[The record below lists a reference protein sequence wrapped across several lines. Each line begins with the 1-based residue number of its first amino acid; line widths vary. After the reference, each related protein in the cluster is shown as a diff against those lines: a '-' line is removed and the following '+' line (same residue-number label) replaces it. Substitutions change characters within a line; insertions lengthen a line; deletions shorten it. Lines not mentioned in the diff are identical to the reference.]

1 MDQTCEI
8 PRRNCLLPFSN
19 PVNIDAP
26 EDKDS
31 PFGNGQSDFSEPLN
45 GCTMQLPTASG
56 TSQNAYGQDSPS
68 CYIPLRRLQDL
79 ASMINV
85 EYLNGS
91 ADGSE
96 SFQDPEKSDSRA
108 QSPVVCT
115 SLSPGGPTALPMK
128 QESSCNNSPE
138 LQDDPDS
145 STSTLGN
152 MLELPGTSSSSTSQE
167 LPFCQPKKKPAPL
180 KYEVGDLIWA
190 KFKRRPWWPC
200 RICSDPLINTHS
212 KMKVSNR
219 RPYRQYYVEAF
230 GDPSEKAWV
239 AGKAIV
245 MFEGR
250 HQFEELPVLRRR
262 GKQKEKEYRHKVPQK
277 ILSKWEA
284 SVGLAEQYDDPKGSK
299 NRKCVRSSIKLDSE
313 EDMPFEDCPN
323 DPESEQDLLLNGCL
337 NSLAFDSEHS
347 ADEKEK
353 PCAKSRVRKTVDNPK
368 RTSVKKSHIQFE
380 AHKDERRGKIPENLG
395 LNFISGDVSD
405 KQASNELSRIAN
417 SLTGSSLT
425 GSSPTARSFL
435 FSSCGKNT
443 AKKDFETS
451 NCDSLLGLPEASLI
465 AKRSGE
471 KKKPQRGLVCSSKV
485 QLCYIGA
492 GDEEKRS
499 DSISICTTSDDGSSD
514 LDPLDHSS
522 ESDNSVLE
530 ITDTFD
536 RTESMLSM
544 QKNEKV
550 KYSRFPAT
558 NSRVKAKQKTL
569 ITNSHT
575 DHLMDCTKTTEPR
588 TETSPGNLSDPK
600 ASTLICKAPSDFRND
615 SLSPKFNTPSRISSE
630 NSLAKSGAGN
640 QILLH
645 SKSKQPKIRSIKCKH
660 KENPVVVEPPVSN
673 EDCSLKCCSS
683 DTKGSPLAS
692 ISKSGKV
699 DGLKLLSNMHEKTR
713 DSSDIETAVVKHV
726 LSELKELSYRSLS
739 EDVSDSGTPKP
750 PKPLL
755 YTSASGQNHMPI
767 EPDYKFSTLLMM
779 LKDMHDSKTKEQRL
793 MTSQNLVSYRS
804 PGLVDC
810 SASSPAGASKVL
822 VTGGST
828 HSADKNGSGT
838 QDSAHPSSTGGDSA
852 LPGELSTSL
861 PNLVFDNRDRCASG
875 KSRSNCVTRRNCGR
889 SKLLSKLEDGFS
901 THLGKN
907 TVNRK
912 ALKTERKRKPNRLP
926 EALEGALQGDRE
938 GAGSVSVSAKGEEE
952 DAGKKEHFQL
962 KGHLPNEENT
972 HLPDVHFD
980 NKVKEPDIDKL
991 SDNASSLE
999 NRKGPELDSEMHSE
1013 NDEHNGVRQVVPKKR
1028 WQHLNQRRTKPRKR
1042 TNRFREKEN
1051 SEGAFGVLLPGDHVQ
1066 KGDDP
1071 PEHKSTSTSILEDA
1085 PTNPNCTGCLDSVGP
1100 QLNVCD
1106 KTNANVEVEK
1116 ERGIPSLTPQSE
1128 HPEPVVPSEKKR
1140 LRKPS
1145 KWLLEYTE
1153 EYDQI
1158 FAPKKKQKKV
1168 QEQVLKRKSDA
1179 TAGDVSKK
1187 RKTITIENKVE
1198 IIKRSERGEPPSV
1211 IGKALG
1217 CSRSTIGN
1225 ILKDKVR
1232 IMEHVK
1238 GSAPMK
1244 AAIITK
1250 PRNGLIIEMEKLL
1263 LIWLNDQ
1270 SQRDK
1275 PISLTLV
1282 QEKAQSLFRDLKA
1295 ARAAKEGDCDEEFVA
1310 SRGWFNRFKMRA
1322 NLHNLKVQDEAASG
1336 DLRAASDFPE
1346 MLKKIIEEGGYL
1358 TNAPSGITQDGSE
1371 TRISSRS
1378 EEESL
1383 QCRSGAQNKQV
1394 DENSLIST
1402 KEEPPVLEREAPFLE
1417 GPVAQSELAGGH
1429 AELPQLTLSV
1439 PMAPGVSPRLALE
1452 TEELVIKPPGNY
1464 ESKRQR
1470 KPTKKLLES
1479 NDLDPGFMPKK
1490 GDMGL
1495 SKKCFETGHLENDI
1509 TESCAATHSKEFGEG
1524 TAKLFDKP
1532 RKRKRQRHVTAKM
1545 QCKKLRNDRAS
1556 KETAGSE
1563 GELMAH
1569 GMAASPKEA
1578 TEDGAEQDHGMP
1590 ASKRMQGERGGGA
1603 ALKENVCQNC
1613 EKLGE
1618 LLLCE
1623 AQCCGAFHLECLGL
1637 TEMPRG
1643 KFICNECHTGIH
1655 TCFVCKQS
1663 GEDVKRCLLPL
1674 CGKFYHEECVQKYPP
1689 TVMQN
1694 KGFRCSLHI
1703 CITCHAANPASVTA
1717 SKGRLMR
1724 CVRCPVAYHAN
1735 DFCLAAGSKILASN
1749 SIICPNHFTPRRG
1762 CRNHEHVNVSWCF
1775 VCSEGG
1781 SLLCC
1786 DSCPAAFHRE
1796 CLNIDIPE
1804 GNWYCNDCKAGKK
1817 PHYREIVW
1825 VKVGRYRWWPAE
1837 ICHPRAVPSNIDKM
1851 RHDVGEFPVLF
1862 FGSNDYLWTH
1872 QARVFPYMEGDVSS
1886 KDKMGKGVDGTY
1898 KKALQEAA
1906 ARFEELKAQRELRQ
1920 LQEDRKNDKKPPPYK
1935 HIKVN
1940 RPIGRVQ
1947 IFTADLSEIPR
1958 CNCKAADENPCGIDS
1973 ECINRMLL
1981 YECHPTVC
1989 PAGGRCQN
1997 QCFTK
2002 RQYPEVEIFRTL
2014 QRGWG
2019 LRTKIDIKKGEF
2031 VNEYVGELIDEE
2043 ECRARIRYAQEHDIT
2058 NFYMLTLDKDRI
2070 IDAGPKG
2077 NYARFMNHCCQPN
2090 CETQKWSVNG
2100 DTRVGLFALSDI
2112 KAGTELTFNYN
2123 LECLG
2128 NGKTVCKCGAPNCSG
2143 FLGVRPKNQPIAT
2156 EEKSKKFKKKQQG
2169 KRRTQGEVTKER
2181 EDECF
2186 SCGDAG
2192 QLVSCKKPGCPKVYH
2207 ADCLNL
2213 TKRPAG
2219 KWECPWHQCDIC
2231 GKEAASFCE
2240 MCPSSFCKQHRE
2252 GMLFISKLDGRLSC
2266 TEHDPCGPNP
2276 LEPGEIREYVPPPV
2290 PLPPG
2295 ATSHPAEQSSG
2306 MAAQGPKTSEKP
2318 PADNNQ
2324 TLSLSK
2330 KALAGSGQRTPQPER
2345 PLERTDSRPQPLDR
2359 IKDLAGPGT
2368 KSQSSGSSQKSV
2380 DRSLAVGGAR
2390 PHLSGKPSPV
2400 TSPSSSPSV
2409 KSQPLGRP
2417 LGAPRL
2423 DKSIGAAGPR
2433 PQPLEKAP
2441 VPTGLRLPPSDRLLI
2456 TSGPKPQTSDRPP
2469 DKPHASLSQRLPPPE
2484 KVLSAVVQT
2493 LVAKEKALRPVD
2505 QNTQSKNRA
2514 ALVMDLIDLAPRQKE
2529 RAPSPHEGTPQ
2540 ADEKIPVLESTA
2552 WPASKGLGQMPR
2564 AVERISMSDPV
2575 LPPPG
2580 KAAAPSKHPWQ
2591 AVKSLTQAR
2600 LLPQPPAKAFLY
2612 EPTTQASGRAPT
2624 ESEQTPGL
2632 ASQASGLLKQMAGGH
2647 QLPGLAAK
2655 GTALSGQSFR
2665 PLGNAPASLPSE
2677 EKKLATTEQSPWLLG
2692 KTPLGPGLWPIV
2704 AGQALTPSRWSSGS
2718 TQTLAQTCWSIGRGQ
2733 DPKPEQNT
2741 VPALNQAPSNHKC
2754 AESEQK

>member
-1 MDQTCEI
+1 MDQTCEVS
-8 PRRNCLLPFSN
+8 RRNCLLPFSN
-19 PVNIDAP
+19 PVNLDAP

-31 PFGNGQSDFSEPLN
+31 PFGNGQSNFSEPLN

-115 SLSPGGPTALPMK
+115 SLSPGGPTALAMK
-128 QESSCNNSPE
+128 QEPSCNNSPE
-138 LQDDPDS
+138 LQVKVTKTIKNGFLHFENFTCVDDADVDS
-145 STSTLGN
+145 EMDPEQPVTEDESIEEIFEETQTNATCNYEPKSENGVDVAMGNEQDSTPES
-152 MLELPGTSSSSTSQE
+152 
-167 LPFCQPKKKPAPL
+167 
-180 KYEVGDLIWA
+180 
-190 KFKRRPWWPC
+190 R
-200 RICSDPLINTHS
+200 H
-212 KMKVSNR
+212 VSNR

-230 GDPSEKAWV
+230 GDPSERAWV

-262 GKQKEKEYRHKVPQK
+262 GKQKEKGYRHKVPQK

-284 SVGLAEQYDDPKGSK
+284 SVGLAEQYDVPKGSK
-299 NRKCVRSSIKLDSE
+299 NRRCVTSSIKLDSE
-313 EDMPFEDCPN
+313 EDMPFEDCTN
-323 DPESEQDLLLNGCL
+323 DPESEHDLLLNGCL
-337 NSLAFDSEHS
+337 KSLAFDSEHS

-353 PCAKSRVRKTVDNPK
+353 PCAKSRARKSSDNPK
-368 RTSVKKSHIQFE
+368 RTSMKKGHMQFE
-380 AHKDERRGKIPENLG
+380 AHKEERRGKIPENLG

-417 SLTGSSLT
+417 SLTGSN
-425 GSSPTARSFL
+425 TAPGSFL
-435 FSSCGKNT
+435 FSSCAKNT
-443 AKKDFETS
+443 AKKEFETS
-451 NCDSLLGLPEASLI
+451 NCDSLLGLSEGALI
-465 AKRSGE
+465 SKRSGE
-471 KKKPQRGLVCSSKV
+471 KKKLQRGLVCSSKV
-485 QLCYIGA
+485 QLCYIGT

-514 LDPLDHSS
+514 LDPIDHSS

-530 ITDTFD
+530 ITDAFD
-536 RTESMLSM
+536 RTENMLSV
-544 QKNEKV
+544 QKNEK
-550 KYSRFPAT
+550 
-558 NSRVKAKQKTL
+558 
-569 ITNSHT
+569 
-575 DHLMDCTKTTEPR
+575 
-588 TETSPGNLSDPK
+588 
-600 ASTLICKAPSDFRND
+600 
-615 SLSPKFNTPSRISSE
+615 
-630 NSLAKSGAGN
+630 
-640 QILLH
+640 
-645 SKSKQPKIRSIKCKH
+645 
-660 KENPVVVEPPVSN
+660 
-673 EDCSLKCCSS
+673 
-683 DTKGSPLAS
+683 
-692 ISKSGKV
+692 
-699 DGLKLLSNMHEKTR
+699 
-713 DSSDIETAVVKHV
+713 
-726 LSELKELSYRSLS
+726 
-739 EDVSDSGTPKP
+739 
-750 PKPLL
+750 
-755 YTSASGQNHMPI
+755 
-767 EPDYKFSTLLMM
+767 
-779 LKDMHDSKTKEQRL
+779 
-793 MTSQNLVSYRS
+793 
-804 PGLVDC
+804 
-810 SASSPAGASKVL
+810 
-822 VTGGST
+822 
-828 HSADKNGSGT
+828 
-838 QDSAHPSSTGGDSA
+838 
-852 LPGELSTSL
+852 
-861 PNLVFDNRDRCASG
+861 
-875 KSRSNCVTRRNCGR
+875 
-889 SKLLSKLEDGFS
+889 
-901 THLGKN
+901 LGKN
-907 TVNRK
+907 TLNRK
-912 ALKTERKRKPNRLP
+912 ALKTERKRKLNRLP
-926 EALEGALQGDRE
+926 AVTLEAALQGDRAS
-938 GAGSVSVSAKGEEE
+938 GGSEHGSSRGGLEDPGKEE
-952 DAGKKEHFQL
+952 ALQL
-962 KGHLPNEENT
+962 MGHLTSEDSA
-972 HLPDVHFD
+972 HFSSIHFD
-980 NKVKEPDIDKL
+980 NKVNQSDSDKIPEKVP
-991 SDNASSLE
+991 SFE
-999 NRKGPELDSEMHSE
+999 NRKGPEVDTEMNSE
-1013 NDEHNGVRQVVPKKR
+1013 NDEPSGVNQAVPKKR
-1028 WQHLNQRRTKPRKR
+1028 WQRLNQRRTKPRKR

-1051 SEGAFGVLLPGDHVQ
+1051 SEGAFGVLLPADPIK
-1066 KGDDP
+1066 KGDEF
-1071 PEHKSTSTSILEDA
+1071 PEHRPPTSTNILEDTLA
-1085 PTNPNCTGCLDSVGP
+1085 DPNHSSRLDSVGP
-1100 QLNVCD
+1100 RLNVCD
-1106 KTNANVEVEK
+1106 KSSASIEEMEK
-1116 ERGIPSLTPQSE
+1116 EPGIPSLTPQPE
-1128 HPEPVVPSEKKR
+1128 LPEPAVRSEKKR

-1168 QEQVLKRKSDA
+1168 QEQVH
-1179 TAGDVSKK
+1179 
-1187 RKTITIENKVE
+1187 KV
-1198 IIKRSERGEPPSV
+1198 
-1211 IGKALG
+1211 
-1217 CSRSTIGN
+1217 
-1225 ILKDKVR
+1225 
-1232 IMEHVK
+1232 
-1238 GSAPMK
+1238 
-1244 AAIITK
+1244 
-1250 PRNGLIIEMEKLL
+1250 
-1263 LIWLNDQ
+1263 
-1270 SQRDK
+1270 
-1275 PISLTLV
+1275 
-1282 QEKAQSLFRDLKA
+1282 
-1295 ARAAKEGDCDEEFVA
+1295 
-1310 SRGWFNRFKMRA
+1310 
-1322 NLHNLKVQDEAASG
+1322 
-1336 DLRAASDFPE
+1336 
-1346 MLKKIIEEGGYL
+1346 
-1358 TNAPSGITQDGSE
+1358 
-1371 TRISSRS
+1371 SSRC

-1383 QCRSGAQNKQV
+1383 LARCRSSAQNKQV

-1417 GPVAQSELAGGH
+1417 GPLAQSELGGGH

-1439 PMAPGVSPRLALE
+1439 PVAPEVSPRPALE
-1452 TEELVIKPPGNY
+1452 SEELLVKTPGNY

-1490 GDMGL
+1490 GDLGL
-1495 SKKCFETGHLENDI
+1495 SKKCYEAGHLENDI
-1509 TESCAATHSKEFGEG
+1509 NESRTTKI
-1524 TAKLFDKP
+1524 FDKP
-1532 RKRKRQRHVTAKM
+1532 RKRKRQRHATAKVH
-1545 QCKKLRNDRAS
+1545 CKKMKNDDSS
-1556 KETAGSE
+1556 KETPTSE
-1563 GELMAH
+1563 GELMTH
-1569 GMAASPKEA
+1569 RTAASPKE
-1578 TEDGAEQDHGMP
+1578 TVEEGVENDHGMP
-1590 ASKRMQGERGGGA
+1590 ASKKLQGERGGGA

-1643 KFICNECHTGIH
+1643 KFICNECRTGIH

-1703 CITCHAANPASVTA
+1703 CITCHAANPASVSA

-1906 ARFEELKAQRELRQ
+1906 ARFEELKAQKELRQ

-1958 CNCKAADENPCGIDS
+1958 CNCKATDDNPCGIDS

-2019 LRTKIDIKKGEF
+2019 LRTKTDIKKGEF

-2143 FLGVRPKNQPIAT
+2143 FLG
-2156 EEKSKKFKKKQQG
+2156 G
-2169 KRRTQGEVTKER
+2169 KRRTQGEITKER

-2295 ATSHPAEQSSG
+2295 PGTHLAEHSSG
-2306 MAAQGPKTSEKP
+2306 VAAQGPKLLDKL
-2318 PADNNQ
+2318 PADTNQ

-2330 KALAGSGQRTPQPER
+2330 KALAGTCQRPLLPER
-2345 PLERTDSRPQPLDR
+2345 PSDRTDSRPQPVDR
-2359 IKDLAGPGT
+2359 VRDLAGSGT
-2368 KSQSSGSSQKSV
+2368 KPQSLVSSQKPL
-2380 DRSLAVGGAR
+2380 DRPPAVAGPR
-2390 PHLSGKPSPV
+2390 PQLSDKPSSV
-2400 TSPSSSPSV
+2400 TGVSSSPSV
-2409 KSQPLGRP
+2409 RSQPLERP
-2417 LGAPRL
+2417 LGTADPRL
-2423 DKSIGAAGPR
+2423 DKSIGAASPR
-2433 PQPLEKAP
+2433 PQSLEKTP
-2441 VPTGLRLPPSDRLLI
+2441 VPTGLRLPPPDRLLV

-2469 DKPHASLSQRLPPPE
+2469 DKSHASLSQRLPPPD

-2514 ALVMDLIDLAPRQKE
+2514 ALVMDLIDLTPHQKE
-2529 RAPSPHEGTPQ
+2529 RAASPHEVTPQ
-2540 ADEKIPVLESTA
+2540 VDEKMPVLESSSWT
-2552 WPASKGLGQMPR
+2552 ASKGLGQMPR
-2564 AVERISMSDPV
+2564 AVERGSVSDPV
-2575 LPPPG
+2575 LPPLG
-2580 KAAAPSKHPWQ
+2580 KAAVPSEHSWQ

-2600 LLPQPPAKAFLY
+2600 LLSQPPAKAFLY
-2612 EPTTQASGRAPT
+2612 EPTTQASGRAPAGL
-2624 ESEQTPGL
+2624 EQTPGL
-2632 ASQASGLLKQMAGGH
+2632 PSQAPGLVKQVKQMAGGQ

-2655 GTALSGQSFR
+2655 SGQSFR
-2665 PLGNAPASLPSE
+2665 PLGKAPSSLCTE
-2677 EKKLATTEQSPWLLG
+2677 EKKLATAEQSPWALG
-2692 KTPLGPGLWPIV
+2692 KAAPGPGLWPMV
-2704 AGQALTPSRWSSGS
+2704 AGQTIPPSCWSSGS
-2718 TQTLAQTCWSIGRGQ
+2718 TQTLAQTCWSLGRGQ

-2741 VPALNQAPSNHKC
+2741 LPALNQAPSSHKC

>member
-1 MDQTCEI
+1 M
-8 PRRNCLLPFSN
+8 
-19 PVNIDAP
+19 
-26 EDKDS
+26 
-31 PFGNGQSDFSEPLN
+31 PLK
-45 GCTMQLPTASG
+45 T
-56 TSQNAYGQDSPS
+56 
-68 CYIPLRRLQDL
+68 R
-79 ASMINV
+79 
-85 EYLNGS
+85 
-91 ADGSE
+91 
-96 SFQDPEKSDSRA
+96 
-108 QSPVVCT
+108 
-115 SLSPGGPTALPMK
+115 TAL
-128 QESSCNNSPE
+128 S
-138 LQDDPDS
+138 DDPDS

-167 LPFCQPKKKPAPL
+167 LPFCQPKKKATPL

-230 GDPSEKAWV
+230 GDPSERAWV

-262 GKQKEKEYRHKVPQK
+262 GKQKEKGYRHKVPQK

-284 SVGLAEQYDDPKGSK
+284 SVGLAEQYDIPKGSK
-299 NRKCVRSSIKLDSE
+299 NRKCVTSSIKLDSE
-313 EDMPFEDCPN
+313 EDMPFEDCTN
-323 DPESEQDLLLNGCL
+323 DPESEHDLLLNGCL
-337 NSLAFDSEHS
+337 KSLAFDSEHS

-353 PCAKSRVRKTVDNPK
+353 PCAKSRARKSSDNPK
-368 RTSVKKSHIQFE
+368 RTSVKKGHMQFE
-380 AHKDERRGKIPENLG
+380 THKEERRGKIPENLG

-417 SLTGSSLT
+417 SLTGPS
-425 GSSPTARSFL
+425 TAPGSFL
-435 FSSCGKNT
+435 FSSCAKNT
-443 AKKDFETS
+443 AKKEFETS
-451 NCDSLLGLPEASLI
+451 NCDSLLGLSEGALI
-465 AKRSGE
+465 SKRSGE
-471 KKKPQRGLVCSSKV
+471 KKKFQRGLMCSSKV

-514 LDPLDHSS
+514 LDPVDHSS

-530 ITDTFD
+530 ITDAFD
-536 RTESMLSM
+536 RSENLLPV

-550 KYSRFPAT
+550 KYSRYPAT
-558 NSRVKAKQKTL
+558 NTKVKAKQKSL

-575 DHLMDCTKTTEPR
+575 DHLINCTKTTEPG
-588 TETSPGNLSDPK
+588 TETSQINLSDLK
-600 ASTLICKAPSDFRND
+600 VSTLVRKPQPDFRND
-615 SLSPKFNTPSRISSE
+615 GFSSKFNTSSSISSE
-630 NSLAKSGAGN
+630 NSIIKGGAKN
-640 QILLH
+640 QALLH

-660 KENPVVVEPPVSN
+660 KENPVVAEPPVAN

-683 DTKGSPLAS
+683 DNKGSPLAS

-739 EDVSDSGTPKP
+739 EDVSDSGTSKP
-750 PKPLL
+750 SKPLL
-755 YTSASGQNHMPI
+755 FSSASGQNHIPI

-779 LKDMHDSKTKEQRL
+779 LKDMHDSKTKEQRI
-793 MTSQNLVSYRS
+793 MTAQNLVSYRS
-804 PGLVDC
+804 PGLGDC
-810 SASSPAGASKVL
+810 STSSPVSAPKVL
-822 VTGGST
+822 VSGGSN
-828 HSADKNGSGT
+828 HSSEKSGDGT
-838 QDSAHPSSTGGDSA
+838 QDPVHPGPGGGDSA
-852 LPGELSTSL
+852 LSGELSTSL
-861 PNLVFDNRDRCASG
+861 PGLGSDKRDLPASG
-875 KSRSNCVTRRNCGR
+875 KNRSNCVTRRNCGR
-889 SKLLSKLEDGFS
+889 SKPSKFRDGFS
-901 THLGKN
+901 AQMGKN

-912 ALKTERKRKPNRLP
+912 ALKTERRRKLNELP
-926 EALEGALQGDRE
+926 AVTLEAALQGDRE
-938 GAGSVSVSAKGEEE
+938 SRGSENSSSRGEAEDPGKEPTLQLMGHLTSEDGAHFSSVS
-952 DAGKKEHFQL
+952 
-962 KGHLPNEENT
+962 
-972 HLPDVHFD
+972 FD
-980 NKVKEPDIDKL
+980 NKVNQ
-991 SDNASSLE
+991 SDPEKIPEKGPSFE
-999 NRKGPELDSEMHSE
+999 IRKVPELDSEMNSE
-1013 NDEHNGVRQVVPKKR
+1013 NDEPSSINEAVPKKR
-1028 WQHLNQRRTKPRKR
+1028 WQRLNQRRTKPRKR
-1042 TNRFREKEN
+1042 TNRFKEKEN
-1051 SEGAFGVLLPGDHVQ
+1051 SEGAFGVLLSA
-1066 KGDDP
+1066 DP
-1071 PEHKSTSTSILEDA
+1071 VKKEDEFPEQRPPASTNKLEDA
-1085 PTNPNCTGCLDSVGP
+1085 LTDPNHANHLDSAGP
-1100 QLNVCD
+1100 RLNVCD
-1106 KTNANVEVEK
+1106 KSNASNEEMEK
-1116 ERGIPSLTPQSE
+1116 EPGIPSLTPQPE
-1128 HPEPVVPSEKKR
+1128 LPEPAVRSEKKR

-1158 FAPKKKQKKV
+1158 FAPKKKQKKT
-1168 QEQVLKRKSDA
+1168 QEQVH
-1179 TAGDVSKK
+1179 
-1187 RKTITIENKVE
+1187 KV
-1198 IIKRSERGEPPSV
+1198 
-1211 IGKALG
+1211 
-1217 CSRSTIGN
+1217 
-1225 ILKDKVR
+1225 
-1232 IMEHVK
+1232 
-1238 GSAPMK
+1238 
-1244 AAIITK
+1244 
-1250 PRNGLIIEMEKLL
+1250 
-1263 LIWLNDQ
+1263 
-1270 SQRDK
+1270 
-1275 PISLTLV
+1275 
-1282 QEKAQSLFRDLKA
+1282 
-1295 ARAAKEGDCDEEFVA
+1295 
-1310 SRGWFNRFKMRA
+1310 
-1322 NLHNLKVQDEAASG
+1322 
-1336 DLRAASDFPE
+1336 
-1346 MLKKIIEEGGYL
+1346 
-1358 TNAPSGITQDGSE
+1358 
-1371 TRISSRS
+1371 SSRC

-1383 QCRSGAQNKQV
+1383 LARCRSSAQNKQV

-1417 GPVAQSELAGGH
+1417 GPLAQSELGGGH

-1439 PMAPGVSPRLALE
+1439 PVAPEVSPRPALE
-1452 TEELVIKPPGNY
+1452 SEELLVKPPGNY

-1490 GDMGL
+1490 GDLGL
-1495 SKKCFETGHLENDI
+1495 TKKCYEAGHLENDI
-1509 TESCAATHSKEFGEG
+1509 NESCAAPRSKEFGGG
-1524 TAKLFDKP
+1524 TTKLFDKP
-1532 RKRKRQRHVTAKM
+1532 RKRKRQRHATAKLH
-1545 QCKKLRNDRAS
+1545 CKKVKNDISS
-1556 KETAGSE
+1556 KETPNSE
-1563 GELMAH
+1563 GELMTH
-1569 GMAASPKEA
+1569 RTAASPKE
-1578 TEDGAEQDHGMP
+1578 TVEEGVENDHGMP
-1590 ASKRMQGERGGGA
+1590 ASKKLQGERGGGA

-1643 KFICNECHTGIH
+1643 KFICNECRTGIH

-1703 CITCHAANPASVTA
+1703 CTTCHAANPASVSA

-1906 ARFEELKAQRELRQ
+1906 ARFEELKAQKELRQ

-1958 CNCKAADENPCGIDS
+1958 CNCKATDENPCGIDS

-2019 LRTKIDIKKGEF
+2019 LRTKTDIKKGEF

-2295 ATSHPAEQSSG
+2295 PSTHLAEQSSG
-2306 MAAQGPKTSEKP
+2306 VAAQGPKMSDKP
-2318 PADNNQ
+2318 SADTNPS
-2324 TLSLSK
+2324 LSLSK
-2330 KALAGSGQRTPQPER
+2330 KALAGTCQRPPLPER
-2345 PLERTDSRPQPLDR
+2345 PPDRTDSRPQPVDR
-2359 IKDLAGPGT
+2359 VRDLAGSGT
-2368 KSQSSGSSQKSV
+2368 KPQSLVSSQKPL
-2380 DRSLAVGGAR
+2380 DRPPAVAGPR
-2390 PHLSGKPSPV
+2390 PQLSDKPSPV
-2400 TSPSSSPSV
+2400 TGPSSSPSV
-2409 KSQPLGRP
+2409 RSQPLERP
-2417 LGAPRL
+2417 LGTADPRL
-2423 DKSIGAAGPR
+2423 DKSIGAASPR
-2433 PQPLEKAP
+2433 PQSLEKTP
-2441 VPTGLRLPPSDRLLI
+2441 VPTGLRLPPPEKLLV

-2469 DKPHASLSQRLPPPE
+2469 DKSHVSLSQRLPPPD

-2514 ALVMDLIDLAPRQKE
+2514 ALVMDLIDLTPRQKD
-2529 RAPSPHEGTPQ
+2529 RAGSPHELTPQ
-2540 ADEKIPVLESTA
+2540 ADEKMPVLESSS
-2552 WPASKGLGQMPR
+2552 WPASKGLGQIPR
-2564 AVERISMSDPV
+2564 AVERGSVSDAV
-2575 LPPPG
+2575 LQPLG
-2580 KAAAPSKHPWQ
+2580 KAAATSEHSWQ

-2600 LLPQPPAKAFLY
+2600 LLSQPPAKAFLY
-2612 EPTTQASGRAPT
+2612 EPATQASGRAPAGA
-2624 ESEQTPGL
+2624 EQTPGPP
-2632 ASQASGLLKQMAGGH
+2632 SQAPGLVKQVKQMAGGQ

-2655 GTALSGQSFR
+2655 SGQSFR
-2665 PLGNAPASLPSE
+2665 PLGKSSLSTE
-2677 EKKLATTEQSPWLLG
+2677 EKKLAPTEQSPWALG
-2692 KTPLGPGLWPIV
+2692 KASPGPGLWPMV
-2704 AGQALTPSRWSSGS
+2704 AGQTLAQSCWSSGS
-2718 TQTLAQTCWSIGRGQ
+2718 TQTLAQTCWSLGRGK
-2733 DPKPEQNT
+2733 DPKPEQST
-2741 VPALNQAPSNHKC
+2741 LPALNQAPSSHKC

>member
-1 MDQTCEI
+1 MDQTCEL

-19 PVNIDAP
+19 PVNLDAP

-31 PFGNGQSDFSEPLN
+31 PFGNGQSNFSEPLN
-45 GCTMQLPTASG
+45 GCTMQLSTASG

-115 SLSPGGPTALPMK
+115 SLSPGGPTALAMK
-128 QESSCNNSPE
+128 QEPSCNNSPE

-167 LPFCQPKKKPAPL
+167 LPFCQPKKKSTPL

-230 GDPSEKAWV
+230 GDPSERAWV

-262 GKQKEKEYRHKVPQK
+262 GKQKEKGYRHKVPQK

-284 SVGLAEQYDDPKGSK
+284 SVGLAEQYDVPKGSK
-299 NRKCVRSSIKLDSE
+299 NRRCVSSSIKLDSE
-313 EDMPFEDCPN
+313 EDMPFEDCTN
-323 DPESEQDLLLNGCL
+323 DPESEHDLLLNGCL
-337 NSLAFDSEHS
+337 KSLAFDSEHS

-353 PCAKSRVRKTVDNPK
+353 PCAKSRARKSSDNPK
-368 RTSVKKSHIQFE
+368 RTSMKKGHMQFE
-380 AHKDERRGKIPENLG
+380 AHKEERRGKIPENLG
-395 LNFISGDVSD
+395 LSFISGDVSD

-417 SLTGSSLT
+417 SLTGSN
-425 GSSPTARSFL
+425 TAPGSFL

-443 AKKDFETS
+443 AKKEFETS
-451 NCDSLLGLPEASLI
+451 NCDSLLGLSEGALI
-465 AKRSGE
+465 SKHSEE
-471 KKKPQRGLVCSSKV
+471 KKKLQRGLMCSSKV

-514 LDPLDHSS
+514 LDPIDNSS

-530 ITDTFD
+530 ITDAFD
-536 RTESMLSM
+536 RTENMLSV

-550 KYSRFPAT
+550 KYTRYPAT
-558 NSRVKAKQKTL
+558 NTKVKAKQKSL

-575 DHLMDCTKTTEPR
+575 DHLMDCAKTVEPG
-588 TETSPGNLSDPK
+588 TETSQVNLSDLKVSAVVRKPQ
-600 ASTLICKAPSDFRND
+600 SDFRND
-615 SLSPKFNTPSRISSE
+615 SFSPKFNTPSSISSE
-630 NSLAKSGAGN
+630 NSLIKSGATN
-640 QILLH
+640 QALLH
-645 SKSKQPKIRSIKCKH
+645 AKSKQPKIRSIKCKH
-660 KENPVVVEPPVSN
+660 KENPVVVEPPVTN

-713 DSSDIETAVVKHV
+713 DSNDIETAVVKHV

-739 EDVSDSGTPKP
+739 EDVSDSGTSKP
-750 PKPLL
+750 SKPLL
-755 YTSASGQNHMPI
+755 FSSASGQNHIPI

-793 MTSQNLVSYRS
+793 MTAQNLVSYRS
-804 PGLVDC
+804 PGLGDC
-810 SASSPAGASKVL
+810 SSSSPVSASKVL
-822 VTGGST
+822 VSGSST
-828 HSADKNGSGT
+828 HSSEKNGDGT
-838 QDSAHPSSTGGDSA
+838 QKSVRPSPSGGDSA
-852 LPGELSTSL
+852 LSGELSV
-861 PNLVFDNRDRCASG
+861 PVPGLVSDRRDVPASS
-875 KSRSNCVTRRNCGR
+875 KSHSDCVTRRNCGR
-889 SKLLSKLEDGFS
+889 SKPSSKLRDSFAAQMGR
-901 THLGKN
+901 N
-907 TVNRK
+907 TLNRK
-912 ALKTERKRKPNRLP
+912 ALKTERKRKLSRLP
-926 EALEGALQGDRE
+926 AVTLEAALQGDRVSGDSE
-938 GAGSVSVSAKGEEE
+938 NGSSRGGLEDSGKEEPL
-952 DAGKKEHFQL
+952 QL
-962 KGHLPNEENT
+962 MGHLTSEDSA
-972 HLPDVHFD
+972 HFSSVHFD
-980 NKVKEPDIDKL
+980 NKVNHPDPDKIPEKGP
-991 SDNASSLE
+991 SFE
-999 NRKGPELDSEMHSE
+999 NRKGPELDNEMNSE
-1013 NDEHNGVRQVVPKKR
+1013 NDEPSGVNQAVPKKR
-1028 WQHLNQRRTKPRKR
+1028 WQRLNQRRTKPRKR

-1051 SEGAFGVLLPGDHVQ
+1051 SEGAFGVLLPSDPVK
-1066 KGDDP
+1066 KGDEF
-1071 PEHKSTSTSILEDA
+1071 PEHRPPTSTNVIEDTLA
-1085 PTNPNCTGCLDSVGP
+1085 DPNHTSCLDSIGP
-1100 QLNVCD
+1100 RLNVCD
-1106 KTNANVEVEK
+1106 KSSASVEEMEK
-1116 ERGIPSLTPQSE
+1116 EPGIPSLTPQPE
-1128 HPEPVVPSEKKR
+1128 LPEPAVRSEKKR

-1168 QEQVLKRKSDA
+1168 QEQVH
-1179 TAGDVSKK
+1179 
-1187 RKTITIENKVE
+1187 KV
-1198 IIKRSERGEPPSV
+1198 
-1211 IGKALG
+1211 
-1217 CSRSTIGN
+1217 
-1225 ILKDKVR
+1225 
-1232 IMEHVK
+1232 
-1238 GSAPMK
+1238 
-1244 AAIITK
+1244 
-1250 PRNGLIIEMEKLL
+1250 
-1263 LIWLNDQ
+1263 
-1270 SQRDK
+1270 
-1275 PISLTLV
+1275 
-1282 QEKAQSLFRDLKA
+1282 
-1295 ARAAKEGDCDEEFVA
+1295 
-1310 SRGWFNRFKMRA
+1310 
-1322 NLHNLKVQDEAASG
+1322 
-1336 DLRAASDFPE
+1336 
-1346 MLKKIIEEGGYL
+1346 
-1358 TNAPSGITQDGSE
+1358 
-1371 TRISSRS
+1371 SSRC

-1383 QCRSGAQNKQV
+1383 LARCRSSAQNKQV

-1417 GPVAQSELAGGH
+1417 GPLAQSELGGGH

-1439 PMAPGVSPRLALE
+1439 PVAPEVSPRPILE
-1452 TEELVIKPPGNY
+1452 SEELLVKTPGNY

-1490 GDMGL
+1490 GDLGL
-1495 SKKCFETGHLENDI
+1495 SKKCYEAGHLENDS
-1509 TESCAATHSKEFGEG
+1509 ESRAASREYGG
-1524 TAKLFDKP
+1524 GAAKIFDKP
-1532 RKRKRQRHVTAKM
+1532 RKRKRQRHATAKVH
-1545 QCKKLRNDRAS
+1545 CKKMKNDDSS
-1556 KETAGSE
+1556 KETPGSE
-1563 GELMAH
+1563 GELMTH
-1569 GMAASPKEA
+1569 RTAASPKE
-1578 TEDGAEQDHGMP
+1578 TVEESVENDHGMP
-1590 ASKRMQGERGGGA
+1590 ASKKLQGERGGGA

-1643 KFICNECHTGIH
+1643 KFICNECRTGIH

-1703 CITCHAANPASVTA
+1703 CITCHAANPASVSA

-1906 ARFEELKAQRELRQ
+1906 ARFEELKAQKELRQ

-1958 CNCKAADENPCGIDS
+1958 CNCKATDDNPCGIDS

-2019 LRTKIDIKKGEF
+2019 LRTKTDIKKGEF

-2169 KRRTQGEVTKER
+2169 KRRTQGEITKER

-2295 ATSHPAEQSSG
+2295 PGTHLAEHSSG
-2306 MAAQGPKTSEKP
+2306 VAAQGPKMLDKL
-2318 PADNNQ
+2318 PADTNQ

-2330 KALAGSGQRTPQPER
+2330 KALAGTCQRPLLPER
-2345 PLERTDSRPQPLDR
+2345 PPDRTDSRPQPVDR
-2359 IKDLAGPGT
+2359 VRDLAGSGT
-2368 KSQSSGSSQKSV
+2368 KPQSLVSSQKPL
-2380 DRSLAVGGAR
+2380 DRPPAVAGPR
-2390 PHLSGKPSPV
+2390 PLLSDKPSPV
-2400 TSPSSSPSV
+2400 TGISSSPSV
-2409 KSQPLGRP
+2409 RSQSLERP
-2417 LGAPRL
+2417 LGTADPRL
-2423 DKSIGAAGPR
+2423 DKSIGAASPR
-2433 PQPLEKAP
+2433 PQSLEKTP
-2441 VPTGLRLPPSDRLLI
+2441 GPPGLRLPPPDRLLV
-2456 TSGPKPQTSDRPP
+2456 TSSPKPQTSDRPP
-2469 DKPHASLSQRLPPPE
+2469 DKSHASLSQRLPPPD

-2514 ALVMDLIDLAPRQKE
+2514 ALVMDLIDLTPHQKE
-2529 RAPSPHEGTPQ
+2529 RAASPHEVTPQ
-2540 ADEKIPVLESTA
+2540 VDEKMPVLESSSWT
-2552 WPASKGLGQMPR
+2552 ASKGLGQMPR
-2564 AVERISMSDPV
+2564 AVERGSMSDPV
-2575 LPPPG
+2575 LQPPG
-2580 KAAAPSKHPWQ
+2580 KTAVPSEHPWQ

-2600 LLPQPPAKAFLY
+2600 LLSQPSAKAFLY
-2612 EPTTQASGRAPT
+2612 EPTTQASGRAPAGV
-2624 ESEQTPGL
+2624 EQIPGPPSQAPGL
-2632 ASQASGLLKQMAGGH
+2632 VKQVKQMTGGQ

-2655 GTALSGQSFR
+2655 SGQSFR
-2665 PLGNAPASLPSE
+2665 PLGKAPSTLCTE
-2677 EKKLATTEQSPWLLG
+2677 EKKLATAEQSPWALG
-2692 KTPLGPGLWPIV
+2692 KSSPGPGLWPMV
-2704 AGQALTPSRWSSGS
+2704 AGQTISPSCWSSGN
-2718 TQTLAQTCWSIGRGQ
+2718 TQTLAQTCWSLGRGQ

-2741 VPALNQAPSNHKC
+2741 LPALNQAPSSHKC

>member
-1 MDQTCEI
+1 MDQTCEL

-19 PVNIDAP
+19 PVILDAP

-31 PFGNGQSDFSEPLN
+31 PFGNGQSNFSEPLN
-45 GCTMQLPTASG
+45 GCTMQLSTVSG

-96 SFQDPEKSDSRA
+96 SFQDPEKSHSRA
-108 QSPVVCT
+108 QTPIVCT
-115 SLSPGGPTALPMK
+115 SLSPGGPTTLAMK
-128 QESSCNNSPE
+128 QEPSCNNSPE

-145 STSTLGN
+145 CTSTLGN

-167 LPFCQPKKKPAPL
+167 LPFCQPKKKSTPL

-212 KMKVSNR
+212 KMKGNSCISNR

-230 GDPSEKAWV
+230 GDPSERAWV

-262 GKQKEKEYRHKVPQK
+262 GKQKEKGYRHKVPQK

-284 SVGLAEQYDDPKGSK
+284 SVGLAEQYDVPKGSK
-299 NRKCVRSSIKLDSE
+299 NRKCIPGSIKLDSE
-313 EDMPFEDCPN
+313 EDMPFEDCTN
-323 DPESEQDLLLNGCL
+323 DPESEHDLLLNGCL
-337 NSLAFDSEHS
+337 KSLAFDSEHS

-353 PCAKSRVRKTVDNPK
+353 PCAKSRARKSSDNPK
-368 RTSVKKSHIQFE
+368 RTSVKKGHIQFE
-380 AHKDERRGKIPENLG
+380 TRKDERRGKIPENLG
-395 LNFISGDVSD
+395 LNFLSGDVSD
-405 KQASNELSRIAN
+405 TQASNELSRIAN
-417 SLTGSSLT
+417 SLTGSN
-425 GSSPTARSFL
+425 TAPGGFL

-443 AKKDFETS
+443 AKKEFETS
-451 NCDSLLGLPEASLI
+451 NGDSLLGLPEGALI
-465 AKRSGE
+465 SKCSRE
-471 KKKPQRGLVCSSKV
+471 KNKPQRSLMCGSKV
-485 QLCYIGA
+485 KLCYIGA

-514 LDPLDHSS
+514 LDPIEHSS

-530 ITDTFD
+530 ITDAFD
-536 RTESMLSM
+536 RTENMLSM
-544 QKNEKV
+544 QKNEKI
-550 KYSRFPAT
+550 KYSRFAAT
-558 NSRVKAKQKTL
+558 NTRVKTKQKPL
-569 ITNSHT
+569 INNSHT
-575 DHLMDCTKTTEPR
+575 DHLMNCTKSAEPGTEM
-588 TETSPGNLSDPK
+588 SQVNLADLK
-600 ASTLICKAPSDFRND
+600 ASTLVHKPQSDFTNGD
-615 SLSPKFNTPSRISSE
+615 LAPKFNMSSNISSE
-630 NSLAKSGAGN
+630 NLLIKGGAAN
-640 QILLH
+640 QALLH
-645 SKSKQPKIRSIKCKH
+645 SKSKQPKFRSIKCKH
-660 KENPVVVEPPVSN
+660 KENPVMVESSVIN
-673 EDCSLKCCSS
+673 KECSLKCCSS
-683 DTKGSPLAS
+683 DNKGSPLAS

-699 DGLKLLSNMHEKTR
+699 DGLKLLNNMHEKTR
-713 DSSDIETAVVKHV
+713 DSNVIETAVVNHV
-726 LSELKELSYRSLS
+726 LSELKELSYRSLG
-739 EDVSDSGTPKP
+739 EDVSDSGTSKP
-750 PKPLL
+750 SKPLL
-755 YTSASGQNHMPI
+755 FSSASSQNHIPI

-779 LKDMHDSKTKEQRL
+779 LKDMHDSKTKEQQL
-793 MTSQNLVSYRS
+793 MTAQNLVPYRS
-804 PGLVDC
+804 PGHGEC
-810 SASSPAGASKVL
+810 SANSPVGASKVL
-822 VTGGST
+822 VSGGST
-828 HSADKNGSGT
+828 HNSEKKGDCTQNSAN
-838 QDSAHPSSTGGDSA
+838 PSPSGGDSA
-852 LPGELSTSL
+852 LSGELSASL
-861 PNLVFDNRDRCASG
+861 PGLVSDRRDLPTSG

-889 SKLLSKLEDGFS
+889 SKPSSKLRDAFS
-901 THLGKN
+901 AKMGKN
-907 TVNRK
+907 AVNRK
-912 ALKTERKRKPNRLP
+912 ALKTERKRKLNQLP
-926 EALEGALQGDRE
+926 SVTLDAALQGDRE
-938 GAGSVSVSAKGEEE
+938 HGGSLRGGMEDCSKEEPLQIMDHLTSE
-952 DAGKKEHFQL
+952 DGDRFS
-962 KGHLPNEENT
+962 
-972 HLPDVHFD
+972 DVHFD
-980 NKVKEPDIDKL
+980 NNIKQSDPDKISEKGP
-991 SDNASSLE
+991 SFE
-999 NRKGPELDSEMHSE
+999 NGKGPELDSEMNSE
-1013 NDEHNGVRQVVPKKR
+1013 NDELSGVNQVVPKKR
-1028 WQHLNQRRTKPRKR
+1028 WQRLNQRRTKPRKR
-1042 TNRFREKEN
+1042 INRFKEKEN
-1051 SEGAFGVLLPGDHVQ
+1051 SECAFGVLLPSDPVQ
-1066 KGDDP
+1066 EGRSEF
-1071 PEHKSTSTSILEDA
+1071 PEHRTPSANILEEPLTDQNHA
-1085 PTNPNCTGCLDSVGP
+1085 DCLDSVRP
-1100 QLNVCD
+1100 RLNVCD
-1106 KTNANVEVEK
+1106 KSSASIGDMEK
-1116 ERGIPSLTPQSE
+1116 EPGIPSLTPQAE
-1128 HPEPVVPSEKKR
+1128 LPEPAVRSEKKR

-1168 QEQVLKRKSDA
+1168 QEQVH
-1179 TAGDVSKK
+1179 
-1187 RKTITIENKVE
+1187 KV
-1198 IIKRSERGEPPSV
+1198 
-1211 IGKALG
+1211 
-1217 CSRSTIGN
+1217 
-1225 ILKDKVR
+1225 
-1232 IMEHVK
+1232 
-1238 GSAPMK
+1238 
-1244 AAIITK
+1244 
-1250 PRNGLIIEMEKLL
+1250 
-1263 LIWLNDQ
+1263 
-1270 SQRDK
+1270 
-1275 PISLTLV
+1275 
-1282 QEKAQSLFRDLKA
+1282 
-1295 ARAAKEGDCDEEFVA
+1295 
-1310 SRGWFNRFKMRA
+1310 
-1322 NLHNLKVQDEAASG
+1322 
-1336 DLRAASDFPE
+1336 
-1346 MLKKIIEEGGYL
+1346 
-1358 TNAPSGITQDGSE
+1358 
-1371 TRISSRS
+1371 SSRC

-1383 QCRSGAQNKQV
+1383 LARGRSSAQNKQV

-1417 GPVAQSELAGGH
+1417 GPLAQSELGGGH

-1439 PMAPGVSPRLALE
+1439 PVAPEVSPRPALE
-1452 TEELVIKPPGNY
+1452 SEELLVKTPGNY

-1490 GDMGL
+1490 GDLGL
-1495 SKKCFETGHLENDI
+1495 SKKCYEAGHLGSGI
-1509 TESCAATHSKEFGEG
+1509 TESCTTSYSKDFGGG
-1524 TAKLFDKP
+1524 TTKIFDKP
-1532 RKRKRQRHVTAKM
+1532 RKRKRQRHAAAKM
-1545 QCKKLRNDRAS
+1545 QCKKVKNDDSS
-1556 KETAGSE
+1556 KEISSSE
-1563 GELMAH
+1563 GELMPH
-1569 GMAASPKEA
+1569 RTAASPKE
-1578 TEDGAEQDHGMP
+1578 TLEEGVEHDPGMP
-1590 ASKRMQGERGGGA
+1590 ASKKMQGERGGGA

-1703 CITCHAANPASVTA
+1703 CITCHAANPANVSA

-1906 ARFEELKAQRELRQ
+1906 ARFEELKAQKELRQ

-1958 CNCKAADENPCGIDS
+1958 CNCKATDENPCGIDS

-1997 QCFTK
+1997 QCFSK

-2019 LRTKIDIKKGEF
+2019 LRTKTDIKKGEF

-2169 KRRTQGEVTKER
+2169 KRRSQGEITKER

-2295 ATSHPAEQSSG
+2295 PSTHLAEQSSG
-2306 MAAQGPKTSEKP
+2306 TAAQAPKMSDKP
-2318 PADNNQ
+2318 PADTNQ

-2330 KALAGSGQRTPQPER
+2330 KALAGTCQRPLLPER
-2345 PLERTDSRPQPLDR
+2345 PLERTDSRPQPLDKVR
-2359 IKDLAGPGT
+2359 DLAGSGT
-2368 KSQSSGSSQKSV
+2368 KSQSLVSSQRPL
-2380 DRSLAVGGAR
+2380 DRPPAVAGPR
-2390 PHLSGKPSPV
+2390 PQLYDKLTPV
-2400 TSPSSSPSV
+2400 TSRSSSPSV
-2409 KSQPLGRP
+2409 RSQSLERP
-2417 LGAPRL
+2417 LGKADPRL
-2423 DKSIGAAGPR
+2423 DKSIGAASSR
-2433 PQPLEKAP
+2433 PQSLEKTP

-2456 TSGPKPQTSDRPP
+2456 TSSPKTQTSDKPP
-2469 DKPHASLSQRLPPPE
+2469 DKPSATLSQRLPPPE

-2514 ALVMDLIDLAPRQKE
+2514 ALVMDLIDLTPRQKE
-2529 RAPSPHEGTPQ
+2529 RAASPHEVTPQ
-2540 ADEKIPVLESTA
+2540 ADEKIPVLESSS
-2552 WPASKGLGQMPR
+2552 WPASKGLGHIPR
-2564 AVERISMSDPV
+2564 AVEKGSMSNP
-2575 LPPPG
+2575 LQTPG
-2580 KAAAPSKHPWQ
+2580 KAEDPWQ

-2600 LLPQPPAKAFLY
+2600 LLSQPPAKAFLY
-2612 EPTTQASGRAPT
+2612 EPTTQASGRAPAGT
-2624 ESEQTPGL
+2624 EQTPGPL
-2632 ASQASGLLKQMAGGH
+2632 SQAPGLMKQMKQMVGGQ
-2647 QLPGLAAK
+2647 QLPALAAK
-2655 GTALSGQSFR
+2655 SGQSFR
-2665 PLGNAPASLPSE
+2665 SLGKAPASLPTE
-2677 EKKLATTEQSPWLLG
+2677 EKKLVTTEQSPWALG
-2692 KTPLGPGLWPIV
+2692 KASTRAGLWPLV
-2704 AGQALTPSRWSSGS
+2704 AGQTLAQSCWSAGS
-2718 TQTLAQTCWSIGRGQ
+2718 TQTLAQTCWSLGRGQ

-2741 VPALNQAPSNHKC
+2741 LPALNQAPSSHKC

>member
-1 MDQTCEI
+1 M
-8 PRRNCLLPFSN
+8 
-19 PVNIDAP
+19 
-26 EDKDS
+26 
-31 PFGNGQSDFSEPLN
+31 PLK
-45 GCTMQLPTASG
+45 T
-56 TSQNAYGQDSPS
+56 
-68 CYIPLRRLQDL
+68 R
-79 ASMINV
+79 
-85 EYLNGS
+85 
-91 ADGSE
+91 
-96 SFQDPEKSDSRA
+96 
-108 QSPVVCT
+108 
-115 SLSPGGPTALPMK
+115 TAL
-128 QESSCNNSPE
+128 S
-138 LQDDPDS
+138 DDPDS

-167 LPFCQPKKKPAPL
+167 LPFCQPKKKSAPL

-230 GDPSEKAWV
+230 GDPSERAWV

-262 GKQKEKEYRHKVPQK
+262 GKQKEKGYRHKVPQK

-284 SVGLAEQYDDPKGSK
+284 SVGLAEQYDVPKGSK
-299 NRKCVRSSIKLDSE
+299 NRKCVTSAIKLDSE
-313 EDMPFEDCPN
+313 EDMPFEDCTN
-323 DPESEQDLLLNGCL
+323 DPESEHDLLLNGCL
-337 NSLAFDSEHS
+337 KSMAFDSEHS

-353 PCAKSRVRKTVDNPK
+353 PCAKSRARKTTDNPK
-368 RTSVKKSHIQFE
+368 RTCVKKSHMQFE
-380 AHKDERRGKIPENLG
+380 ARKEERRGKIPDSLG

-417 SLTGSSLT
+417 SLTGAS
-425 GSSPTARSFL
+425 TAPGSFL
-435 FSSCGKNT
+435 FSSCAKNT
-443 AKKDFETS
+443 AKKEFETS
-451 NCDSLLGLPEASLI
+451 NCDSLLGLSEGALI
-465 AKRSGE
+465 SKRSGE
-471 KKKPQRGLVCSSKV
+471 KKKIQRGLMCSSKV

-514 LDPLDHSS
+514 LDPIDPSS

-530 ITDTFD
+530 ITDAFD
-536 RTESMLSM
+536 RTENILSV

-550 KYSRFPAT
+550 KYSRYSAT
-558 NSRVKAKQKTL
+558 NTKVKAKQKSL
-569 ITNSHT
+569 ITNSLT
-575 DHLMDCTKTTEPR
+575 DHLKDCTKTAESG
-588 TETSPGNLSDPK
+588 TETSQVNLSDFK
-600 ASTLICKAPSDFRND
+600 LSTLVRKPQSDFRND
-615 SLSPKFNTPSRISSE
+615 GFSPKLNTPSSISSE
-630 NSLAKSGAGN
+630 NSLIKDGATN
-640 QILLH
+640 QALLY

-660 KENPVVVEPPVSN
+660 KENPVVEPVTN

-692 ISKSGKV
+692 ISKSGKG

-713 DSSDIETAVVKHV
+713 DSNDIETAVVKHV

-739 EDVSDSGTPKP
+739 EDVSDSGTSKP
-750 PKPLL
+750 SKPLL
-755 YTSASGQNHMPI
+755 FPSSSSQNHIPI

-793 MTSQNLVSYRS
+793 MTAQNLVSYRS
-804 PGLVDC
+804 PGLGDC
-810 SASSPAGASKVL
+810 STSSPLGTSKVL
-822 VTGGST
+822 VSGASN
-828 HSADKNGSGT
+828 HSSEKNGDST
-838 QDSAHPSSTGGDSA
+838 QDPVRPSPSGGDSA
-852 LPGELSTSL
+852 LTGELPASL
-861 PNLVFDNRDRCASG
+861 PGLVSDRRDLPASG
-875 KSRSNCVTRRNCGR
+875 TSRSNCVTRRSCGQPR
-889 SKLLSKLEDGFS
+889 PSSKLRDGS
-901 THLGKN
+901 GQMGKN

-912 ALKTERKRKPNRLP
+912 ALKTERKRKLNRLP
-926 EALEGALQGDRE
+926 AVTPEAALPGSRESGCSEDGSLRGGPEDPGKEGPLQLMSRLTSE
-938 GAGSVSVSAKGEEE
+938 GSA
-952 DAGKKEHFQL
+952 HFSS
-962 KGHLPNEENT
+962 
-972 HLPDVHFD
+972 VHFD
-980 NKVKEPDIDKL
+980 SKVNQSGPDKIPERGPTF
-991 SDNASSLE
+991 E
-999 NRKGPELDSEMHSE
+999 NRKGPELDSEMNSE
-1013 NDEHNGVRQVVPKKR
+1013 NDEPNGVNQVVPKKR
-1028 WQHLNQRRTKPRKR
+1028 WQRLNQRRTKPRKR
-1042 TNRFREKEN
+1042 INRFREKEN
-1051 SEGAFGVLLPGDHVQ
+1051 SEGAFGVSLPANPVK
-1066 KGDDP
+1066 KGDEFSEHRP
-1071 PEHKSTSTSILEDA
+1071 PPSTNVLEDVL
-1085 PTNPNCTGCLDSVGP
+1085 TDPNHTGHLDSVGP
-1100 QLNVCD
+1100 RLNVCD
-1106 KTNANVEVEK
+1106 KSSANIEEMEK
-1116 ERGIPSLTPQSE
+1116 EPGIPSLIPQPE
-1128 HPEPVVPSEKKR
+1128 LPEPVVRSEKKR

-1168 QEQVLKRKSDA
+1168 QEQVH
-1179 TAGDVSKK
+1179 
-1187 RKTITIENKVE
+1187 KV
-1198 IIKRSERGEPPSV
+1198 
-1211 IGKALG
+1211 
-1217 CSRSTIGN
+1217 
-1225 ILKDKVR
+1225 
-1232 IMEHVK
+1232 
-1238 GSAPMK
+1238 
-1244 AAIITK
+1244 
-1250 PRNGLIIEMEKLL
+1250 
-1263 LIWLNDQ
+1263 
-1270 SQRDK
+1270 
-1275 PISLTLV
+1275 
-1282 QEKAQSLFRDLKA
+1282 
-1295 ARAAKEGDCDEEFVA
+1295 
-1310 SRGWFNRFKMRA
+1310 
-1322 NLHNLKVQDEAASG
+1322 
-1336 DLRAASDFPE
+1336 
-1346 MLKKIIEEGGYL
+1346 
-1358 TNAPSGITQDGSE
+1358 
-1371 TRISSRS
+1371 SSRC

-1383 QCRSGAQNKQV
+1383 LVRNRSNAQNKQG

-1417 GPVAQSELAGGH
+1417 GPLAQSDLGGGH

-1439 PMAPGVSPRLALE
+1439 PVALEVSPRPALPS
-1452 TEELVIKPPGNY
+1452 EELLVKAPGNY

-1490 GDMGL
+1490 GELGL
-1495 SKKCFETGHLENDI
+1495 SKKCYEAGHLENNI
-1509 TESCAATHSKEFGEG
+1509 TESSAGSRCKEFGGG
-1524 TAKLFDKP
+1524 TARMFDKP
-1532 RKRKRQRHVTAKM
+1532 RRRKRQKHATARM
-1545 QCKKLRNDRAS
+1545 HYKKVKNEDSSRD
-1556 KETAGSE
+1556 TPGSE
-1563 GELMAH
+1563 GDLMAH
-1569 GMAASPKEA
+1569 RTATSPKEA
-1578 TEDGAEQDHGMP
+1578 VEEGIDNDHGMP
-1590 ASKRMQGERGGGA
+1590 ASKKLQGERGGGA
-1603 ALKENVCQNC
+1603 ALKENVCQSC

-1643 KFICNECHTGIH
+1643 KFICNECRTGIH

-1703 CITCHAANPASVTA
+1703 CITCHAANPASVSA

-1837 ICHPRAVPSNIDKM
+1837 ICHPRAIPSNIDKM

-1906 ARFEELKAQRELRQ
+1906 ARFEELKAQKELRQ

-1958 CNCKAADENPCGIDS
+1958 CNCKATDENPCGIDS

-2019 LRTKIDIKKGEF
+2019 LRTKTDIKKGEF

-2156 EEKSKKFKKKQQG
+2156 EEKSRKFKKKQQG
-2169 KRRTQGEVTKER
+2169 KRRSQGEITKER

-2295 ATSHPAEQSSG
+2295 PGARLAEQASG
-2306 MAAQGPKTSEKP
+2306 GAAPGPKMSDKP
-2318 PADNNQ
+2318 PAEANQ

-2330 KALAGSGQRTPQPER
+2330 KAPVGTCQRQSLPER
-2345 PLERTDSRPQPLDR
+2345 PDRTDSRPQPVDRIRALTGSGTKPQSLICSQKPLDR
-2359 IKDLAGPGT
+2359 PPAVAGP
-2368 KSQSSGSSQKSV
+2368 
-2380 DRSLAVGGAR
+2380 R
-2390 PHLSGKPSPV
+2390 PQLSDKPSPV
-2400 TSPSSSPSV
+2400 TGPSSPPSIR
-2409 KSQPLGRP
+2409 SQPLEKP
-2417 LGAPRL
+2417 LGTADPRL
-2423 DKSIGAAGPR
+2423 EKSIGAASPR
-2433 PQPLEKAP
+2433 PQSLEKTP
-2441 VPTGLRLPPSDRLLI
+2441 VPTGLRLPPTDRLRV
-2456 TSGPKPQTSDRPP
+2456 TSSPKPQTSDRSP
-2469 DKPHASLSQRLPPPE
+2469 DKPHAPVSQRFPPAD

-2514 ALVMDLIDLAPRQKE
+2514 ALVMDLIDLTSRQKE
-2529 RAPSPHEGTPQ
+2529 RAASPHEVSPQ
-2540 ADEKIPVLESTA
+2540 ADEKMPVLESSS
-2552 WPASKGLGQMPR
+2552 WPASKGLGQVPR
-2564 AVERISMSDPV
+2564 AVERGSVSDPI
-2575 LPPPG
+2575 LQPPG
-2580 KAAAPSKHPWQ
+2580 KAVAPLEHPWQ
-2591 AVKSLTQAR
+2591 AVKSFTQAR
-2600 LLPQPPAKAFLY
+2600 LLSQSPAKAFLY
-2612 EPTTQASGRAPT
+2612 EPATQASGRVAAGA
-2624 ESEQTPGL
+2624 EQIPGPP
-2632 ASQASGLLKQMAGGH
+2632 SQALGLVKQVKQMAGGH

-2655 GTALSGQSFR
+2655 SGPSFR
-2665 PLGNAPASLPSE
+2665 PLGKAPSSLSAE
-2677 EKKLATTEQSPWLLG
+2677 EKKLATTEQGSWGLG
-2692 KTPLGPGLWPIV
+2692 KVSPGPGLWPMV
-2704 AGQALTPSRWSSGS
+2704 AGQTLAQSCWSSGS
-2718 TQTLAQTCWSIGRGQ
+2718 TQTMAQACWSLGRGQ
-2733 DPKPEQNT
+2733 DPKPEQSPF
-2741 VPALNQAPSNHKC
+2741 PALNQAPSSHKY

>member
-1 MDQTCEI
+1 M
-8 PRRNCLLPFSN
+8 LL
-19 PVNIDAP
+19 
-26 EDKDS
+26 K
-31 PFGNGQSDFSEPLN
+31 
-45 GCTMQLPTASG
+45 T
-56 TSQNAYGQDSPS
+56 
-68 CYIPLRRLQDL
+68 R
-79 ASMINV
+79 
-85 EYLNGS
+85 
-91 ADGSE
+91 
-96 SFQDPEKSDSRA
+96 
-108 QSPVVCT
+108 
-115 SLSPGGPTALPMK
+115 TAL
-128 QESSCNNSPE
+128 S
-138 LQDDPDS
+138 DDPDS

-167 LPFCQPKKKPAPL
+167 LPFCQPKKKSAPL

-212 KMKVSNR
+212 KMKVANR
-219 RPYRQYYVEAF
+219 RPYREYYVEAF

-250 HQFEELPVLRRR
+250 HQFEELPVLRKR
-262 GKQKEKEYRHKVPQK
+262 GKQKEKGYRHKVPQK

-284 SVGLAEQYDDPKGSK
+284 SVGLAEQYDVPKGSK
-299 NRKCVRSSIKLDSE
+299 NQKRVTSSIKLDSE
-313 EDMPFEDCPN
+313 EDMPFEDCTN
-323 DPESEQDLLLNGCL
+323 DPESEHDLLLNGCL
-337 NSLAFDSEHS
+337 KSLAFDSEHS
-347 ADEKEK
+347 TDEKEK
-353 PCAKSRVRKTVDNPK
+353 PCAKSRARKSSDNPK
-368 RTSVKKSHIQFE
+368 RTSAKKGLMPFE
-380 AHKDERRGKIPENLG
+380 GHKEDGRGKIPENLG
-395 LNFISGDVSD
+395 LNFVSGDVPN
-405 KQASNELSRIAN
+405 KQASNELSRITN
-417 SLTGSSLT
+417 SLTGSN
-425 GSSPTARSFL
+425 TAPGSFL
-435 FSSCGKNT
+435 FSSCGQNT
-443 AKKDFETS
+443 AKTEVETS
-451 NCDSLLGLPEASLI
+451 NCDSSLGLSEGALI
-465 AKRSGE
+465 SKHSGE
-471 KKKPQRGLVCSSKV
+471 KKKLHSGLVCSSKV

-492 GDEEKRS
+492 GEEEKRS
-499 DSISICTTSDDGSSD
+499 DSISICTTSDEGSSD
-514 LDPLDHSS
+514 LDTREHSS

-530 ITDTFD
+530 ITDAFD
-536 RTESMLSM
+536 RKENMVSMY
-544 QKNEKV
+544 QNEPI
-550 KYSRFPAT
+550 KYSRYPTT
-558 NSRVKAKQKTL
+558 NTTGKERQKPL

-575 DHLMDCTKTTEPR
+575 DHLMDSMKIVEPGTAEMSQVNISDLKVCTPVPKPQSEFRNDGLSPKLD
-588 TETSPGNLSDPK
+588 TSPG
-600 ASTLICKAPSDFRND
+600 
-615 SLSPKFNTPSRISSE
+615 ISSE
-630 NSLAKSGAGN
+630 NSLIKGGTST
-640 QILLH
+640 QTLLPL
-645 SKSKQPKIRSIKCKH
+645 KSKQPKFRSIKCKH
-660 KENPVVVEPPVSN
+660 KENPIVVERPVAN
-673 EDCSLKCCSS
+673 EDHSLKCSS

-699 DGLKLLSNMHEKTR
+699 DGLKLLNNMHEKTR

-739 EDVSDSGTPKP
+739 EGVSDSGTSKTS
-750 PKPLL
+750 KPLL
-755 YTSASGQNHMPI
+755 FSSASSQNHLPI

-779 LKDMHDSKTKEQRL
+779 LKDMHDNKTKEQRL
-793 MTSQNLVSYRS
+793 MTAQNLASYKNSDR
-804 PGLVDC
+804 GDC
-810 SASSPAGASKVL
+810 STSSPVGASKVL
-822 VTGGST
+822 VLGCT
-828 HSADKNGSGT
+828 HNSEKNGDGT
-838 QDSAHPSSTGGDSA
+838 QDSVQPIPSVSDPALSGELTSSP
-852 LPGELSTSL
+852 LPGLVSDRRDL
-861 PNLVFDNRDRCASG
+861 PSG
-875 KSRSNCVTRRNCGR
+875 KSHSNCVTRRNYGR
-889 SKLLSKLEDGFS
+889 TKPSSKLREMISAQM
-901 THLGKN
+901 TKN
-907 TVNRK
+907 TVNPK
-912 ALKTERKRKPNRLP
+912 ALKTERKRKLNRFPAVTLK
-926 EALEGALQGDRE
+926 ATLQGDKDCG
-938 GAGSVSVSAKGEEE
+938 GAENGPSRGGAVDPDKEEPL
-952 DAGKKEHFQL
+952 QL
-962 KGHLPNEENT
+962 MGHLASEEAHFSNA
-972 HLPDVHFD
+972 HFD
-980 NKVKEPDIDKL
+980 NKVKQSDPDKI
-991 SDNASSLE
+991 LE
-999 NRKGPELDSEMHSE
+999 KELFVKRKELGPEMNSE
-1013 NDEHNGVRQVVPKKR
+1013 NDEPNGINQVVPKKR
-1028 WQHLNQRRTKPRKR
+1028 WQRLSQKRPKPGKR
-1042 TNRFREKEN
+1042 NNRFREKEN
-1051 SEGAFGVLLPGDHVQ
+1051 SEGAFGVLLPGDPVP
-1066 KGDDP
+1066 KGRDDYPELGTP
-1071 PEHKSTSTSILEDA
+1071 PTSILEDA
-1085 PTNPNCTGCLDSVGP
+1085 NPNHASHSDSLEP
-1100 QLNVCD
+1100 PANICD
-1106 KTNANVEVEK
+1106 KSMASVENDCDKSMASVENVEK
-1116 ERGIPSLTPQSE
+1116 EPGIPSLTPKAKL
-1128 HPEPVVPSEKKR
+1128 PEPAIRSEKKR

-1168 QEQVLKRKSDA
+1168 QEQVH
-1179 TAGDVSKK
+1179 
-1187 RKTITIENKVE
+1187 KV
-1198 IIKRSERGEPPSV
+1198 
-1211 IGKALG
+1211 
-1217 CSRSTIGN
+1217 
-1225 ILKDKVR
+1225 
-1232 IMEHVK
+1232 
-1238 GSAPMK
+1238 
-1244 AAIITK
+1244 
-1250 PRNGLIIEMEKLL
+1250 
-1263 LIWLNDQ
+1263 
-1270 SQRDK
+1270 
-1275 PISLTLV
+1275 
-1282 QEKAQSLFRDLKA
+1282 
-1295 ARAAKEGDCDEEFVA
+1295 
-1310 SRGWFNRFKMRA
+1310 
-1322 NLHNLKVQDEAASG
+1322 
-1336 DLRAASDFPE
+1336 
-1346 MLKKIIEEGGYL
+1346 
-1358 TNAPSGITQDGSE
+1358 
-1371 TRISSRS
+1371 SSRS
-1378 EEESL
+1378 EEEILVS
-1383 QCRSGAQNKQV
+1383 QCRSSAQNKQV

-1417 GPVAQSELAGGH
+1417 GPLTQSDLGGGH

-1439 PMAPGVSPRLALE
+1439 PVAPEVSPHLALE
-1452 TEELVIKPPGNY
+1452 SEELLVKTPGNY

-1490 GDMGL
+1490 GDLSL
-1495 SKKCFETGHLENDI
+1495 SKKCYEAGQLENGI
-1509 TESCAATHSKEFGEG
+1509 TDSCVAAHFKEFRRGI
-1524 TAKLFDKP
+1524 TKIFDKP
-1532 RKRKRQRHVTAKM
+1532 RKRKRQRHVAARVQYKRV
-1545 QCKKLRNDRAS
+1545 KNEDSS
-1556 KETAGSE
+1556 KETPNSQ
-1563 GELMAH
+1563 GELMTH
-1569 GMAASPKEA
+1569 RTAASLKE
-1578 TEDGAEQDHGMP
+1578 TLEEGVEHDPGMSV
-1590 ASKRMQGERGGGA
+1590 SKKLQVERGGGA

-1643 KFICNECHTGIH
+1643 KFICNECRTGIH

-1663 GEDVKRCLLPL
+1663 GKDVKRCLLPL

-1703 CITCHAANPASVTA
+1703 CITCHAANPANVSA

-1906 ARFEELKAQRELRQ
+1906 ARFEELKAQKELRQ

-1958 CNCKAADENPCGIDS
+1958 CNCKATDENPCGIDS

-1997 QCFTK
+1997 QCFSK

-2019 LRTKIDIKKGEF
+2019 LRTKTDIKKGEF

-2143 FLGVRPKNQPIAT
+2143 FLGVRPKNQPIVT

-2169 KRRTQGEVTKER
+2169 KRRSQGEVTKER

-2219 KWECPWHQCDIC
+2219 KWECPWHQCDVC

-2290 PLPPG
+2290 PVSPS
-2295 ATSHPAEQSSG
+2295 TSVHLAEQSSG
-2306 MAAQGPKTSEKP
+2306 MATQGPKISDKQPTD
-2318 PADNNQ
+2318 ATQ
-2324 TLSLSK
+2324 ILSK
-2330 KALAGSGQRTPQPER
+2330 KALAGTCQR
-2345 PLERTDSRPQPLDR
+2345 PLLTERSLERSDSSSHLLDR
-2359 IKDLAGPGT
+2359 VRDLAGSGT
-2368 KSQSSGSSQKSV
+2368 KSQSSQRPLDKSTAMEGPRPQLS
-2380 DRSLAVGGAR
+2380 DKASL
-2390 PHLSGKPSPV
+2390 V
-2400 TSPSSSPSV
+2400 TNPSSSPSV
-2409 KSQPLGRP
+2409 RSLSLERP
-2417 LGAPRL
+2417 LGMTNPRL
-2423 DKSIGAAGPR
+2423 DKSIGATSPR
-2433 PQPLEKAP
+2433 SQSLEKTPAP
-2441 VPTGLRLPPSDRLLI
+2441 TSQRISPADRLLA
-2456 TSGPKPQTSDRPP
+2456 TSSPKPQTSDRPP
-2469 DKPHASLSQRLPPPE
+2469 DKSHASLSQRLPPTE
-2484 KVLSAVVQT
+2484 KVLSAVVQS

-2514 ALVMDLIDLAPRQKE
+2514 ALVMDLIDLTPRQKE
-2529 RAPSPHEGTPQ
+2529 QTSSPHDVTPH
-2540 ADEKIPVLESTA
+2540 ADEKKIPVLESSSWA
-2552 WPASKGLGQMPR
+2552 ASKGLGHLTR
-2564 AVERISMSDPV
+2564 AVEKSSTSES
-2575 LPPPG
+2575 LLQPPG
-2580 KAAAPSKHPWQ
+2580 KATAPSEHPWQ

-2600 LLPQPPAKAFLY
+2600 LLSPPAAKAFLY
-2612 EPTTQASGRAPT
+2612 EPATQASGRALPGA
-2624 ESEQTPGL
+2624 EQTPGPP
-2632 ASQASGLLKQMAGGH
+2632 SQAPGLVKQVKQISRGQ
-2647 QLPGLAAK
+2647 QLPGFGAK
-2655 GTALSGQSFR
+2655 SGQSFR
-2665 PLGNAPASLPSE
+2665 SLGKTPASLPGE
-2677 EKKLATTEQSPWLLG
+2677 EKKLSTTEQSPWGLG
-2692 KTPLGPGLWPIV
+2692 KASPGAGLWPIV
-2704 AGQALTPSRWSSGS
+2704 AGQTLAHCWSSGG
-2718 TQTLAQTCWSIGRGQ
+2718 TQTLAQTCWSLGRGQ
-2733 DPKPEQNT
+2733 DLKPEQNT
-2741 VPALNQAPSNHKC
+2741 LQALNQASSSHKC
-2754 AESEQK
+2754 AESEKK

>member
-1 MDQTCEI
+1 MDQTCELS
-8 PRRNCLLPFSN
+8 RRNCLLPFSN
-19 PVNIDAP
+19 PVNLDAP

-31 PFGNGQSDFSEPLN
+31 PFGNGQSNFSEPLN
-45 GCTMQLPTASG
+45 GCTMQLSTASG

-115 SLSPGGPTALPMK
+115 SLSPGGPTALAMK
-128 QESSCNNSPE
+128 QEPSCNNSPE

-167 LPFCQPKKKPAPL
+167 LPFCQPKKKATPL

-230 GDPSEKAWV
+230 GDPSERAWV

-262 GKQKEKEYRHKVPQK
+262 GKQKEKGYRHKVPQK

-284 SVGLAEQYDDPKGSK
+284 SVGLAEQYDVPKESK
-299 NRKCVRSSIKLDSE
+299 NRKCITSSIKLDSE
-313 EDMPFEDCPN
+313 EDMPFEDCTN
-323 DPESEQDLLLNGCL
+323 DPESEHDLLLNGCL
-337 NSLAFDSEHS
+337 KSLAFDSEHS

-353 PCAKSRVRKTVDNPK
+353 PCVKSRARKSSDNPK
-368 RTSVKKSHIQFE
+368 RTSVKKGHMQFE
-380 AHKDERRGKIPENLG
+380 AHKEERRGKIPENLG

-417 SLTGSSLT
+417 SLTGSS
-425 GSSPTARSFL
+425 TAPGSFL
-435 FSSCGKNT
+435 FSSCAKNT
-443 AKKDFETS
+443 AKKEFETS
-451 NCDSLLGLPEASLI
+451 NCDSLLGLSEGALI
-465 AKRSGE
+465 SKRSGE
-471 KKKPQRGLVCSSKV
+471 KKKLQQSLVCSSKV

-514 LDPLDHSS
+514 LDPIDHSS

-536 RTESMLSM
+536 RTENMLPV

-550 KYSRFPAT
+550 KYSRYPAT
-558 NSRVKAKQKTL
+558 NTKVKAKQKTL

-575 DHLMDCTKTTEPR
+575 DHLTDCTKIAEPA
-588 TETSPGNLSDPK
+588 TETSQVNIADLK
-600 ASTLICKAPSDFRND
+600 VSTLVRKPQSDFRND
-615 SLSPKFNTPSRISSE
+615 GLSPKFNTPSSISSD
-630 NSLAKSGAGN
+630 NSLIKGGATN
-640 QILLH
+640 QALLH

-660 KENPVVVEPPVSN
+660 KENPVVGEPPVAN

-692 ISKSGKV
+692 ISKSGKM

-713 DSSDIETAVVKHV
+713 DSNDIETAVVKHV

-739 EDVSDSGTPKP
+739 EDVSDSGTSKP
-750 PKPLL
+750 SKPLL
-755 YTSASGQNHMPI
+755 FSSASGQNHMPI

-793 MTSQNLVSYRS
+793 MTAQNLVSYRS
-804 PGLVDC
+804 PGLGDC
-810 SASSPAGASKVL
+810 STSSPVGASKVL
-822 VTGGST
+822 VSGGST
-828 HSADKNGSGT
+828 YNSEKNGDST
-838 QDSAHPSSTGGDSA
+838 QDPVRPSPTGGDST
-852 LPGELSTSL
+852 LSGELSGSPPGLVSGKRDL
-861 PNLVFDNRDRCASG
+861 PASG

-889 SKLLSKLEDGFS
+889 SKPSKLRDGFS
-901 THLGKN
+901 AQVGRN

-912 ALKTERKRKPNRLP
+912 ALKTERKRKLNRLP
-926 EALEGALQGDRE
+926 AVTLEAALQRE
-938 GAGSVSVSAKGEEE
+938 RESRGSENGSSRGEAESPGKEE
-952 DAGKKEHFQL
+952 PLPL
-962 KGHLPNEENT
+962 KGHLTSEDGA
-972 HLPDVHFD
+972 HFSSVSFD
-980 NKVKEPDIDKL
+980 NNVNH
-991 SDNASSLE
+991 SDPGKIPEKGPSFE
-999 NRKGPELDSEMHSE
+999 NVKGPELDSEMNSE
-1013 NDEHNGVRQVVPKKR
+1013 NDELNCVNQAVPKKR
-1028 WQHLNQRRTKPRKR
+1028 WQRLNQRRIKPRKR

-1051 SEGAFGVLLPGDHVQ
+1051 SEGAFGVLLPADPVK
-1066 KGDDP
+1066 KGDALPDQRP
-1071 PEHKSTSTSILEDA
+1071 PPPSTNILEDA
-1085 PTNPNCTGCLDSVGP
+1085 LTDPSHADCLDSAEP
-1100 QLNVCD
+1100 RLNVCD
-1106 KTNANVEVEK
+1106 KSSASIEEMEK
-1116 ERGIPSLTPQSE
+1116 EPGIPSLTPQPE
-1128 HPEPVVPSEKKR
+1128 LPEPAVRSEKKR

-1168 QEQVLKRKSDA
+1168 QEQVH
-1179 TAGDVSKK
+1179 
-1187 RKTITIENKVE
+1187 KV
-1198 IIKRSERGEPPSV
+1198 
-1211 IGKALG
+1211 
-1217 CSRSTIGN
+1217 
-1225 ILKDKVR
+1225 
-1232 IMEHVK
+1232 
-1238 GSAPMK
+1238 
-1244 AAIITK
+1244 
-1250 PRNGLIIEMEKLL
+1250 
-1263 LIWLNDQ
+1263 
-1270 SQRDK
+1270 
-1275 PISLTLV
+1275 
-1282 QEKAQSLFRDLKA
+1282 
-1295 ARAAKEGDCDEEFVA
+1295 
-1310 SRGWFNRFKMRA
+1310 
-1322 NLHNLKVQDEAASG
+1322 
-1336 DLRAASDFPE
+1336 
-1346 MLKKIIEEGGYL
+1346 
-1358 TNAPSGITQDGSE
+1358 
-1371 TRISSRS
+1371 SSRC

-1383 QCRSGAQNKQV
+1383 LARCRSSAQNKQV
-1394 DENSLIST
+1394 EENSLIST

-1417 GPVAQSELAGGH
+1417 GPLAQSEVGGGH

-1439 PMAPGVSPRLALE
+1439 PVAPEVSPRPALE
-1452 TEELVIKPPGNY
+1452 SEELLVKTPGNY

-1490 GDMGL
+1490 GDLGL
-1495 SKKCFETGHLENDI
+1495 PKKCYEAGHLENDI
-1509 TESCAATHSKEFGEG
+1509 TESCATSRSKEFAGG
-1524 TAKLFDKP
+1524 ATKLFDKP
-1532 RKRKRQRHVTAKM
+1532 RKRKRQRHATVKM
-1545 QCKKLRNDRAS
+1545 HCKKVKNDSSS
-1556 KETAGSE
+1556 KEPPSSE

-1569 GMAASPKEA
+1569 RTAASPKE
-1578 TEDGAEQDHGMP
+1578 TIEEGVENDHGMP
-1590 ASKRMQGERGGGA
+1590 ASKKLQGERGGGA

-1643 KFICNECHTGIH
+1643 KFICNECRTGIH

-1703 CITCHAANPASVTA
+1703 CITCHAANPANVSA

-1906 ARFEELKAQRELRQ
+1906 ARFEELKAQKELRQ

-1958 CNCKAADENPCGIDS
+1958 CNCKATDENPCGIDS

-2019 LRTKIDIKKGEF
+2019 LRTKTDIKKGEF

-2295 ATSHPAEQSSG
+2295 PSTHLAEPSSG
-2306 MAAQGPKTSEKP
+2306 VAAQGPKMSDKP
-2318 PADNNQ
+2318 SADTNQ

-2330 KALAGSGQRTPQPER
+2330 KALAGTCQRPPLPER
-2345 PLERTDSRPQPLDR
+2345 PPDRTDSRPQPVDR
-2359 IKDLAGPGT
+2359 VRDLAGSGT
-2368 KSQSSGSSQKSV
+2368 KSQSLVSSQKPM
-2380 DRSLAVGGAR
+2380 DRPPALAGPR
-2390 PHLSGKPSPV
+2390 SQLSDKPSPV
-2400 TSPSSSPSV
+2400 ISPSSSPSV
-2409 KSQPLGRP
+2409 RSQPLERP
-2417 LGAPRL
+2417 LGTADPRL
-2423 DKSIGAAGPR
+2423 DKSIGAASPR
-2433 PQPLEKAP
+2433 PQSLEKTP
-2441 VPTGLRLPPSDRLLI
+2441 VPTGLRLPPPDRLLV
-2456 TSGPKPQTSDRPP
+2456 TSGPKPQSSDRPP
-2469 DKPHASLSQRLPPPE
+2469 DKSHASLSQRLPPPD

-2514 ALVMDLIDLAPRQKE
+2514 ALVMDLIDLTPRQKE
-2529 RAPSPHEGTPQ
+2529 RAASPHDIIPQ
-2540 ADEKIPVLESTA
+2540 ADEKMPVLESTS
-2552 WPASKGLGQMPR
+2552 WPASKCLGQMPR
-2564 AVERISMSDPV
+2564 AVERSSVSDPV
-2575 LPPPG
+2575 LLPPS
-2580 KAAAPSKHPWQ
+2580 KAAAPPEHPWQ

-2600 LLPQPPAKAFLY
+2600 LLSQPPAKAFLY
-2612 EPTTQASGRAPT
+2612 EPTTQASGRAPAGA
-2624 ESEQTPGL
+2624 EQTTGPPSQAPGL
-2632 ASQASGLLKQMAGGH
+2632 VKQVKQLVGGQ

-2655 GTALSGQSFR
+2655 SGQSFR
-2665 PLGNAPASLPSE
+2665 PLGKTSSSLSTE
-2677 EKKLATTEQSPWLLG
+2677 EKKLTTTEQNPWALG
-2692 KTPLGPGLWPIV
+2692 KASPGPGLWPMV
-2704 AGQALTPSRWSSGS
+2704 AGQTLAQSCWSSGS
-2718 TQTLAQTCWSIGRGQ
+2718 TQTLAQTCWSLGRGQ

-2741 VPALNQAPSNHKC
+2741 LPALNQAPSSHKC

>member
-1 MDQTCEI
+1 MRVT
-8 PRRNCLLPFSN
+8 P
-19 PVNIDAP
+19 
-26 EDKDS
+26 S
-31 PFGNGQSDFSEPLN
+31 P
-45 GCTMQLPTASG
+45 QLAREGARG
-56 TSQNAYGQDSPS
+56 T
-68 CYIPLRRLQDL
+68 
-79 ASMINV
+79 
-85 EYLNGS
+85 
-91 ADGSE
+91 
-96 SFQDPEKSDSRA
+96 
-108 QSPVVCT
+108 
-115 SLSPGGPTALPMK
+115 
-128 QESSCNNSPE
+128 
-138 LQDDPDS
+138 DDPDS

-167 LPFCQPKKKPAPL
+167 LPFCQPKKRSTPL

-200 RICSDPLINTHS
+200 RICADPLINTHS
-212 KMKVSNR
+212 KMKVANR
-219 RPYRQYYVEAF
+219 RPYREYYVEAF
-230 GDPSEKAWV
+230 GDPTEKAWV

-262 GKQKEKEYRHKVPQK
+262 GKQKEKGYRHKVPQK

-284 SVGLAEQYDDPKGSK
+284 SVGLAEQYDVPKGSK
-299 NRKCVRSSIKLDSE
+299 NQKCVTSSIKLDRE
-313 EDMPFEDCPN
+313 EAMLFEDCTN
-323 DPESEQDLLLNGCL
+323 DPESEHDLLLNGCL
-337 NSLAFDSEHS
+337 KSLAFDSEHS

-353 PCAKSRVRKTVDNPK
+353 PCDKSRARKSSENIK
-368 RTSVKKSHIQFE
+368 RTSVKKGLLSFE
-380 AHKDERRGKIPENLG
+380 AHKEERRGKIPENLG
-395 LNFISGDVSD
+395 LNFISGSVSD

-417 SLTGSSLT
+417 SLTGSK
-425 GSSPTARSFL
+425 TAPGNFL
-435 FSSCGKNT
+435 LSSCVQSTDK
-443 AKKDFETS
+443 ADFETS
-451 NCDSLLGLPEASLI
+451 NCDSLSGLSESALI
-465 AKRSGE
+465 SKHCVE
-471 KKKPQRGLVCSSKV
+471 KKKLQPGLVCSSKV

-492 GDEEKRS
+492 GDEEKRT
-499 DSISICTTSDDGSSD
+499 DSISVCTTSDDGNSD
-514 LDPLDHSS
+514 LDPIEHNP
-522 ESDNSVLE
+522 EFDNSVVE
-530 ITDTFD
+530 ITDAFD
-536 RTESMLSM
+536 RTESALPMH
-544 QKNEKV
+544 KNET
-550 KYSRFPAT
+550 KYSKYPAT
-558 NSRVKAKQKTL
+558 NRVKEKQKSL

-575 DHLMDCTKTTEPR
+575 DLLMDSAKTVEPGTAEMSQVDRSDLKVCTPV
-588 TETSPGNLSDPK
+588 PK
-600 ASTLICKAPSDFRND
+600 PQPEFRND
-615 SLSPKFNTPSRISSE
+615 SLTPKFSASPSICSD
-630 NSLAKSGAGN
+630 NSLTKGGALNQTLLPLKSR
-640 QILLH
+640 
-645 SKSKQPKIRSIKCKH
+645 QPKFRSIKCKH
-660 KENPVVVEPPVSN
+660 KENPADAESSATN
-673 EDCSLKCCSS
+673 EDLNLKCCSS

-699 DGLKLLSNMHEKTR
+699 EGLKLLNNMHEKTR
-713 DSSDIETAVVKHV
+713 DSNDIETAVVKHV

-739 EDVSDSGTPKP
+739 EDVSDSGTSKSS
-750 PKPLL
+750 KPLL
-755 YTSASGQNHMPI
+755 FSSASSQNHIPI

-793 MTSQNLVSYRS
+793 MTAQNLASYRT
-804 PGLVDC
+804 PDRGDC
-810 SASSPAGASKVL
+810 STSSPVGTSKVL
-822 VTGGST
+822 LLGGST
-828 HSADKNGSGT
+828 HNSEKTGDST
-838 QDSAHPSSTGGDSA
+838 QDAVRLNSSEGDSA
-852 LPGELSTSL
+852 LSGELSSL
-861 PNLVFDNRDRCASG
+861 PGLASDKRDPA
-875 KSRSNCVTRRNCGR
+875 CGR
-889 SKLLSKLEDGFS
+889 SRTNCIPRRSCGRAKPSSKLREAVS
-901 THLGKN
+901 AQMAKPPINPKT
-907 TVNRK
+907 
-912 ALKTERKRKPNRLP
+912 LKTQRKRKLNRP
-926 EALEGALQGDRE
+926 PAVSIGANLLGDKESASLVNGPSRGGAEDPGKEEPLQ
-938 GAGSVSVSAKGEEE
+938 
-952 DAGKKEHFQL
+952 QM
-962 KGHLPNEENT
+962 GHLRKEDG
-972 HLPDVHFD
+972 HFSDVHFD
-980 NKVKEPDIDKL
+980 SQVKQSDPDKVLEKDP
-991 SDNASSLE
+991 SSE
-999 NRKGPELDSEMHSE
+999 NRKGPELESEMKGE
-1013 NDEHNGVRQVVPKKR
+1013 NDGPHGVNQVVPKKR
-1028 WQHLNQRRTKPRKR
+1028 WQRLNQRRPKPGKR

-1051 SEGAFGVLLPGDHVQ
+1051 SEGAFGALLPGDSVP
-1066 KGDDP
+1066 KGRDDYLEPRAP
-1071 PEHKSTSTSILEDA
+1071 PTSILEDSA
-1085 PTNPNCTGCLDSVGP
+1085 ADPNHVGHSDSVGP
-1100 QLNVCD
+1100 RLNVCD
-1106 KTNANVEVEK
+1106 KSSVSMGDGEK
-1116 ERGIPSLTPQSE
+1116 ETGIPNLTPQTKL
-1128 HPEPVVPSEKKR
+1128 PEPAIRSEKKR

-1145 KWLLEYTE
+1145 KWLLEYSE

-1168 QEQVLKRKSDA
+1168 QEQVH
-1179 TAGDVSKK
+1179 
-1187 RKTITIENKVE
+1187 KV
-1198 IIKRSERGEPPSV
+1198 
-1211 IGKALG
+1211 
-1217 CSRSTIGN
+1217 
-1225 ILKDKVR
+1225 
-1232 IMEHVK
+1232 
-1238 GSAPMK
+1238 
-1244 AAIITK
+1244 
-1250 PRNGLIIEMEKLL
+1250 
-1263 LIWLNDQ
+1263 
-1270 SQRDK
+1270 
-1275 PISLTLV
+1275 
-1282 QEKAQSLFRDLKA
+1282 
-1295 ARAAKEGDCDEEFVA
+1295 
-1310 SRGWFNRFKMRA
+1310 
-1322 NLHNLKVQDEAASG
+1322 
-1336 DLRAASDFPE
+1336 
-1346 MLKKIIEEGGYL
+1346 
-1358 TNAPSGITQDGSE
+1358 
-1371 TRISSRS
+1371 SSRC
-1378 EEESL
+1378 EDESL
-1383 QCRSGAQNKQV
+1383 LARCRSSAQNKQV

-1417 GPVAQSELAGGH
+1417 GPLAQSDLGVGH

-1439 PMAPGVSPRLALE
+1439 PVAPEVSPQPALE
-1452 TEELVIKPPGNY
+1452 SEELLVKTPGNY

-1490 GDMGL
+1490 GDLGL
-1495 SKKCFETGHLENDI
+1495 SRKCFEVGSLENGIVD
-1509 TESCAATHSKEFGEG
+1509 SRATSHLKEYRGG
-1524 TAKLFDKP
+1524 TTKIFDKP
-1532 RKRKRQRHVTAKM
+1532 RKRKRQRHVTARVHY
-1545 QCKKLRNDRAS
+1545 KKVRKDGSS
-1556 KETAGSE
+1556 KEAPRSE
-1563 GELMAH
+1563 GELMIH
-1569 GMAASPKEA
+1569 RTAASPKEIL
-1578 TEDGAEQDHGMP
+1578 EDGVEHDPGMS
-1590 ASKRMQGERGGGA
+1590 ASKKLQGERGGGA

-1643 KFICNECHTGIH
+1643 KFICNECRTGIH

-1674 CGKFYHEECVQKYPP
+1674 CGKFYHEQCVQKYPP

-1694 KGFRCSLHI
+1694 KGFRCPLHI
-1703 CITCHAANPASVTA
+1703 CITCHAANPANVSA

-1898 KKALQEAA
+1898 RKALQEAA
-1906 ARFEELKAQRELRQ
+1906 ARFEELKAQKELRQ

-1958 CNCKAADENPCGIDS
+1958 CNCKATDENPCGIDS

-1997 QCFTK
+1997 QCFSK
-2002 RQYPEVEIFRTL
+2002 RQYPDVEIFRTL

-2019 LRTKIDIKKGEF
+2019 LRTKTDIKKGEF

-2143 FLGVRPKNQPIAT
+2143 FLGVRPKNQPIVT
-2156 EEKSKKFKKKQQG
+2156 EEKSRKFRKKQHG
-2169 KRRTQGEVTKER
+2169 KRRSQGEVTKER

-2219 KWECPWHQCDIC
+2219 KWECPWHQCDVC

-2290 PLPPG
+2290 QLPPSPS
-2295 ATSHPAEQSSG
+2295 TQLTEQSSG
-2306 MAAQGPKTSEKP
+2306 MATQGPKMPDQP
-2318 PADNNQ
+2318 PTDATQ
-2324 TLSLSK
+2324 RLPVSK
-2330 KALAGSGQRTPQPER
+2330 KALTGTCQRPLLPERPERTESSSHLLDRVRDLAGSGTKSLVSNQRPQDR
-2345 PLERTDSRPQPLDR
+2345 PPAKEGPRPQPSD
-2359 IKDLAGPGT
+2359 KASSMT
-2368 KSQSSGSSQKSV
+2368 K
-2380 DRSLAVGGAR
+2380 
-2390 PHLSGKPSPV
+2390 
-2400 TSPSSSPSV
+2400 PSSSPSV
-2409 KSQPLGRP
+2409 RSLPLERP
-2417 LGAPRL
+2417 LGMIDPRL
-2423 DKSIGAAGPR
+2423 DKSIGAASPKS
-2433 PQPLEKAP
+2433 QSVEKSPA
-2441 VPTGLRLPPSDRLLI
+2441 PTGLRLSPPDRLLT
-2456 TSGPKPQTSDRPP
+2456 TSSPKPQISDRPP
-2469 DKPHASLSQRLPPPE
+2469 DKSHASLTQRLPPPE
-2484 KVLSAVVQT
+2484 KVLSAVVQS

-2505 QNTQSKNRA
+2505 QNTQSKHRP
-2514 ALVMDLIDLAPRQKE
+2514 ALVMDLIDLTPRQKE
-2529 RAPSPHEGTPQ
+2529 RAGSPHEVTPQ
-2540 ADEKIPVLESTA
+2540 ADEKTPVLESSS
-2552 WPASKGLGQMPR
+2552 WPSSKGLGHMPR
-2564 AVERISMSDPV
+2564 TVEKSSV
-2575 LPPPG
+2575 SESLPPAG
-2580 KAAAPSKHPWQ
+2580 KAAAPSEHPWQ

-2600 LLPQPPAKAFLY
+2600 LLSPSSAKAFLY
-2612 EPTTQASGRAPT
+2612 ESATQASGRAPVGA
-2624 ESEQTPGL
+2624 EQTPGL
-2632 ASQASGLLKQMAGGH
+2632 PSTAPSLIKQGKQLSRGLT
-2647 QLPGLAAK
+2647 AK
-2655 GTALSGQSFR
+2655 SGQSFR
-2665 PLGNAPASLPSE
+2665 SLGKIPASLPNE
-2677 EKKLATTEQSPWLLG
+2677 EKKLTTTEQSPWGLG
-2692 KTPLGPGLWPIV
+2692 KASPGAGLWPIV
-2704 AGQALTPSRWSSGS
+2704 AGQTLAQACWSTGG
-2718 TQTLAQTCWSIGRGQ
+2718 TQTLAQTCWSLGRGQ

-2741 VPALNQAPSNHKC
+2741 IQALNQAPSSRKC

>member
-1 MDQTCEI
+1 M
-8 PRRNCLLPFSN
+8 
-19 PVNIDAP
+19 
-26 EDKDS
+26 
-31 PFGNGQSDFSEPLN
+31 PLK
-45 GCTMQLPTASG
+45 T
-56 TSQNAYGQDSPS
+56 
-68 CYIPLRRLQDL
+68 R
-79 ASMINV
+79 
-85 EYLNGS
+85 
-91 ADGSE
+91 
-96 SFQDPEKSDSRA
+96 
-108 QSPVVCT
+108 
-115 SLSPGGPTALPMK
+115 TAL
-128 QESSCNNSPE
+128 S
-138 LQDDPDS
+138 DDPDS

-167 LPFCQPKKKPAPL
+167 LPFCQPKKKSAPL

-230 GDPSEKAWV
+230 GDPSERAWV

-262 GKQKEKEYRHKVPQK
+262 GKQKEKGYRHKVPQK

-284 SVGLAEQYDDPKGSK
+284 SVGLAEQYDVPKGSK
-299 NRKCVRSSIKLDSE
+299 NRKCVSSAIKLDSE
-313 EDMPFEDCPN
+313 EDMPFEDCTN
-323 DPESEQDLLLNGCL
+323 DPESEHDLLLNGCL
-337 NSLAFDSEHS
+337 KSMAFDSEHS

-353 PCAKSRVRKTVDNPK
+353 PCAKSRARKTTDNPK
-368 RTSVKKSHIQFE
+368 RTCVKKSHMQFE
-380 AHKDERRGKIPENLG
+380 ARKEERRGKIPDSLG

-417 SLTGSSLT
+417 SLSGASAAP
-425 GSSPTARSFL
+425 GSFL
-435 FSSCGKNT
+435 FSSCAKNT
-443 AKKDFETS
+443 AKKEFETS
-451 NCDSLLGLPEASLI
+451 NCDSLLGLSEGALI
-465 AKRSGE
+465 SKRSGE
-471 KKKPQRGLVCSSKV
+471 KKKIQRGLMCSSKV

-514 LDPLDHSS
+514 LDPIDPSS

-530 ITDTFD
+530 ITDAFD
-536 RTESMLSM
+536 RTENILSV

-550 KYSRFPAT
+550 KYSRYPAT
-558 NSRVKAKQKTL
+558 NTKVKAKQKSL
-569 ITNSHT
+569 ITNSLS
-575 DHLMDCTKTTEPR
+575 DHLKDCTKTAESG
-588 TETSPGNLSDPK
+588 TETSQVNLSDFK
-600 ASTLICKAPSDFRND
+600 LSTLVRKPQSDFRND
-615 SLSPKFNTPSRISSE
+615 GFSPKLNTPSSISSE
-630 NSLAKSGAGN
+630 NSVIKDGATN
-640 QILLH
+640 QALLY

-660 KENPVVVEPPVSN
+660 KENPVVEPATN

-692 ISKSGKV
+692 ISKSGKG

-713 DSSDIETAVVKHV
+713 DSNDIETAVVKHV

-739 EDVSDSGTPKP
+739 EDVSDSGTSKP
-750 PKPLL
+750 SKPLL
-755 YTSASGQNHMPI
+755 FPSASSQNHIPI

-793 MTSQNLVSYRS
+793 MTAQNLVSYRS
-804 PGLVDC
+804 PSLGDC
-810 SASSPAGASKVL
+810 STSSPLGTSKVL
-822 VTGGST
+822 VSGASN
-828 HSADKNGSGT
+828 HSSEKNGDST
-838 QDSAHPSSTGGDSA
+838 QDPVRPSPSGGDSA
-852 LPGELSTSL
+852 LTGELPASL
-861 PNLVFDNRDRCASG
+861 PGLMSDRRDLPASG
-875 KSRSNCVTRRNCGR
+875 TSRSNCVTRRSCGQPR
-889 SKLLSKLEDGFS
+889 LSSKLRDGS
-901 THLGKN
+901 GQMGKN

-912 ALKTERKRKPNRLP
+912 ALKTERKRKLNRLP
-926 EALEGALQGDRE
+926 AVTPEAALPGSRESGCSENGSMRGGPEDPGKEGPLQLMGRLTNED
-938 GAGSVSVSAKGEEE
+938 SA
-952 DAGKKEHFQL
+952 HFSS
-962 KGHLPNEENT
+962 
-972 HLPDVHFD
+972 VHFD
-980 NKVKEPDIDKL
+980 TKINQSDPDKIPEK
-991 SDNASSLE
+991 SPTFE
-999 NRKGPELDSEMHSE
+999 NRKGPELDSEMNSE
-1013 NDEHNGVRQVVPKKR
+1013 NDEPNGVNQVVPKKR
-1028 WQHLNQRRTKPRKR
+1028 WQRLNQRRTKPRKR
-1042 TNRFREKEN
+1042 INRFREKEN
-1051 SEGAFGVLLPGDHVQ
+1051 SEGAFGVSLPANPVK
-1066 KGDDP
+1066 KGDEF
-1071 PEHKSTSTSILEDA
+1071 PEHRPPPSTNVLEDVV
-1085 PTNPNCTGCLDSVGP
+1085 TDPNHTGHLDSVGP
-1100 QLNVCD
+1100 RLNVCD
-1106 KTNANVEVEK
+1106 KSSANIEEMEK
-1116 ERGIPSLTPQSE
+1116 EPGIPSLIPQPE
-1128 HPEPVVPSEKKR
+1128 LPEPVVRSEKKR

-1168 QEQVLKRKSDA
+1168 QEQVH
-1179 TAGDVSKK
+1179 
-1187 RKTITIENKVE
+1187 KV
-1198 IIKRSERGEPPSV
+1198 
-1211 IGKALG
+1211 
-1217 CSRSTIGN
+1217 
-1225 ILKDKVR
+1225 
-1232 IMEHVK
+1232 
-1238 GSAPMK
+1238 
-1244 AAIITK
+1244 
-1250 PRNGLIIEMEKLL
+1250 
-1263 LIWLNDQ
+1263 
-1270 SQRDK
+1270 
-1275 PISLTLV
+1275 
-1282 QEKAQSLFRDLKA
+1282 
-1295 ARAAKEGDCDEEFVA
+1295 
-1310 SRGWFNRFKMRA
+1310 
-1322 NLHNLKVQDEAASG
+1322 
-1336 DLRAASDFPE
+1336 
-1346 MLKKIIEEGGYL
+1346 
-1358 TNAPSGITQDGSE
+1358 
-1371 TRISSRS
+1371 SSRC
-1378 EEESL
+1378 EEENL
-1383 QCRSGAQNKQV
+1383 LVRNRSNAQHKQG

-1417 GPVAQSELAGGH
+1417 GPLAQSDLGGGH

-1439 PMAPGVSPRLALE
+1439 PVALEVSPRPALLS
-1452 TEELVIKPPGNY
+1452 EELLVKAPGNY

-1490 GDMGL
+1490 GELGL
-1495 SKKCFETGHLENDI
+1495 SKKCYEAGHLENNI
-1509 TESCAATHSKEFGEG
+1509 TESSAGSRSKEFCGG
-1524 TAKLFDKP
+1524 TARMFDKP
-1532 RKRKRQRHVTAKM
+1532 RRRKRQKHATARM
-1545 QCKKLRNDRAS
+1545 HYKKVKNENSSRD
-1556 KETAGSE
+1556 TPGSE
-1563 GELMAH
+1563 GDLMTH
-1569 GMAASPKEA
+1569 RTAASPKEA
-1578 TEDGAEQDHGMP
+1578 VEEGIDNDHGMP
-1590 ASKRMQGERGGGA
+1590 ASKKLQGERGGGA
-1603 ALKENVCQNC
+1603 ALKENVCQSC

-1643 KFICNECHTGIH
+1643 KFICNECRTGIH

-1703 CITCHAANPASVTA
+1703 CITCHAANPASVSA

-1837 ICHPRAVPSNIDKM
+1837 ICHPRAIPSNIDKM

-1906 ARFEELKAQRELRQ
+1906 ARFEELKAQKELRQ

-1958 CNCKAADENPCGIDS
+1958 CNCKATDENPCGIDS

-2019 LRTKIDIKKGEF
+2019 LRTKTDIKKGEF

-2169 KRRTQGEVTKER
+2169 KRRSQGEITKER

-2295 ATSHPAEQSSG
+2295 PGTRLAEQSSG
-2306 MAAQGPKTSEKP
+2306 GTAPGPKMSDKP
-2318 PADNNQ
+2318 PAEANQ

-2330 KALAGSGQRTPQPER
+2330 KAPVGTCQRQSLPER
-2345 PLERTDSRPQPLDR
+2345 PDRTDSRPQPVDRVRALTGSGTKPQSLVCSQKPLDR
-2359 IKDLAGPGT
+2359 PPAVAGP
-2368 KSQSSGSSQKSV
+2368 
-2380 DRSLAVGGAR
+2380 R
-2390 PHLSGKPSPV
+2390 PQLSDKPSPV
-2400 TSPSSSPSV
+2400 TSPSSPPSIR
-2409 KSQPLGRP
+2409 SQPLERP
-2417 LGAPRL
+2417 LGTADPRL
-2423 DKSIGAAGPR
+2423 EKSIGAASPR
-2433 PQPLEKAP
+2433 PQSLEKTP
-2441 VPTGLRLPPSDRLLI
+2441 VPTGLRLPPTDRLRV
-2456 TSGPKPQTSDRPP
+2456 TNSPKPQTSDRSP
-2469 DKPHASLSQRLPPPE
+2469 DKPHAPVSQRFPPAD

-2514 ALVMDLIDLAPRQKE
+2514 ALVMDLIDLTSRQKE
-2529 RAPSPHEGTPQ
+2529 RAASPHEVSPQ
-2540 ADEKIPVLESTA
+2540 ADEKMPALESSS
-2552 WPASKGLGQMPR
+2552 WPASKGLGQVPR
-2564 AVERISMSDPV
+2564 AIERGSVSDPV
-2575 LPPPG
+2575 LQPPG
-2580 KAAAPSKHPWQ
+2580 KAVAPLEHPWQ
-2591 AVKSLTQAR
+2591 AVKSFTQAR
-2600 LLPQPPAKAFLY
+2600 LLSQSPAKAFLY
-2612 EPTTQASGRAPT
+2612 EPATQASGRVPAGA
-2624 ESEQTPGL
+2624 EQILGPP
-2632 ASQASGLLKQMAGGH
+2632 SQALGLVKQVKQMAGGH

-2655 GTALSGQSFR
+2655 SGPSFR
-2665 PLGNAPASLPSE
+2665 PLGKAPSSLSAE
-2677 EKKLATTEQSPWLLG
+2677 EKKLATTEQGSWSLG
-2692 KTPLGPGLWPIV
+2692 KVSPGPGLWPMV
-2704 AGQALTPSRWSSGS
+2704 AG
-2718 TQTLAQTCWSIGRGQ
+2718 QTLAQSCWSSGNTQTMAQACWSLGRGQ
-2733 DPKPEQNT
+2733 DPKPEQSPF
-2741 VPALNQAPSNHKC
+2741 PALNQAPSSHKY

>member
-1 MDQTCEI
+1 M
-8 PRRNCLLPFSN
+8 
-19 PVNIDAP
+19 
-26 EDKDS
+26 
-31 PFGNGQSDFSEPLN
+31 PLK
-45 GCTMQLPTASG
+45 T
-56 TSQNAYGQDSPS
+56 
-68 CYIPLRRLQDL
+68 R
-79 ASMINV
+79 
-85 EYLNGS
+85 
-91 ADGSE
+91 
-96 SFQDPEKSDSRA
+96 
-108 QSPVVCT
+108 
-115 SLSPGGPTALPMK
+115 TAL
-128 QESSCNNSPE
+128 S
-138 LQDDPDS
+138 DDPDS

-167 LPFCQPKKKPAPL
+167 LPFCQPKKKSTPL

-230 GDPSEKAWV
+230 GDPSERAWV

-262 GKQKEKEYRHKVPQK
+262 GKQKEKGYRHKVPQK

-284 SVGLAEQYDDPKGSK
+284 SVGLAEQYDVPKGSK
-299 NRKCVRSSIKLDSE
+299 NRKCVTNSIKLDSE
-313 EDMPFEDCPN
+313 EDMPFEDCTN
-323 DPESEQDLLLNGCL
+323 DPESEHDILLNGCL
-337 NSLAFDSEHS
+337 KSLAFDCEHS

-353 PCAKSRVRKTVDNPK
+353 PCAKSRARKSSDNPK
-368 RTSVKKSHIQFE
+368 RTSVKKGLLQFE
-380 AHKDERRGKIPENLG
+380 ARKEERGGKISENLG

-417 SLTGSSLT
+417 SLTGSN
-425 GSSPTARSFL
+425 TAPGGFL

-443 AKKDFETS
+443 AKKEFETS
-451 NCDSLLGLPEASLI
+451 NCDSLLGLPEGALI
-465 AKRSGE
+465 SKHSGE

-514 LDPLDHSS
+514 LDPIEHNS
-522 ESDNSVLE
+522 ESDHSVLE
-530 ITDTFD
+530 ITDAFD
-536 RTESMLSM
+536 RKENMLSM
-544 QKNEKV
+544 QKNEKI
-550 KYSRFPAT
+550 KYSRYPAT
-558 NSRVKAKQKTL
+558 NSRVKTKQKSL
-569 ITNSHT
+569 IANSHT
-575 DHLMDCTKTTEPR
+575 DHLVDCTKTAEPR
-588 TETSPGNLSDPK
+588 TETSPVNLSDLTV
-600 ASTLICKAPSDFRND
+600 STLVHKPQSDFRND
-615 SLSPKFNTPSRISSE
+615 GLSPKFNMSSSISSE
-630 NSLAKSGAGN
+630 NSLIKGGTTN
-640 QILLH
+640 QALLH
-645 SKSKQPKIRSIKCKH
+645 LKSKQPKFRSIKYKH
-660 KENPVVVEPPVSN
+660 KENPVIVEPPVTN

-683 DTKGSPLAS
+683 DMKGSPLAS

-699 DGLKLLSNMHEKTR
+699 DGLKLLNNMHEKTR

-726 LSELKELSYRSLS
+726 LSELKELSYRSLG
-739 EDVSDSGTPKP
+739 EDVSDSGTSKP

-755 YTSASGQNHMPI
+755 FSSASSQNHLPI

-793 MTSQNLVSYRS
+793 MTAPNLVSYRS
-804 PGLVDC
+804 PSRGDC
-810 SASSPAGASKVL
+810 STSSPAGASKVL
-822 VTGGST
+822 VSGGST
-828 HSADKNGSGT
+828 HNSEKNGDGI
-838 QDSAHPSSTGGDSA
+838 QDSANPSPSRGDCA
-852 LPGELSTSL
+852 LSGELSTSL
-861 PNLVFDNRDRCASG
+861 PGFVSDRRDLPASG

-889 SKLLSKLEDGFS
+889 SKPSSKLRDAFS
-901 THLGKN
+901 AQMGKN

-912 ALKTERKRKPNRLP
+912 ALKTERKRKLNRLP
-926 EALEGALQGDRE
+926 AVSLEPALQGDRE
-938 GAGSVSVSAKGEEE
+938 SGGSLRGGTEDTGKEEPL
-952 DAGKKEHFQL
+952 QL
-962 KGHLPNEENT
+962 MGHLTSEGAAD
-972 HLPDVHFD
+972 LSDVHFR
-980 NKVKEPDIDKL
+980 NKVKQPDPDTIPKKGPGF
-991 SDNASSLE
+991 E
-999 NRKGPELDSEMHSE
+999 NRKGQELDSEMNSA
-1013 NDEHNGVRQVVPKKR
+1013 NDEHNGVNQAVPKKR
-1028 WQHLNQRRTKPRKR
+1028 WQRLNQRRAKPRKR

-1051 SEGAFGVLLPGDHVQ
+1051 SEGAFGVLLPS
-1066 KGDDP
+1066 DP
-1071 PEHKSTSTSILEDA
+1071 VRERQDEFLECRTPPSTNIPEDA
-1085 PTNPNCTGCLDSVGP
+1085 QTDLNHAGHLDAVGS
-1100 QLNVCD
+1100 QLNICD
-1106 KTNANVEVEK
+1106 KSNTSLGDMEK
-1116 ERGIPSLTPQSE
+1116 EPGIPSLTPQAE
-1128 HPEPVVPSEKKR
+1128 LPEPAVRSEKKR

-1168 QEQVLKRKSDA
+1168 QEQVH
-1179 TAGDVSKK
+1179 
-1187 RKTITIENKVE
+1187 KV
-1198 IIKRSERGEPPSV
+1198 
-1211 IGKALG
+1211 
-1217 CSRSTIGN
+1217 
-1225 ILKDKVR
+1225 
-1232 IMEHVK
+1232 
-1238 GSAPMK
+1238 
-1244 AAIITK
+1244 
-1250 PRNGLIIEMEKLL
+1250 
-1263 LIWLNDQ
+1263 
-1270 SQRDK
+1270 
-1275 PISLTLV
+1275 
-1282 QEKAQSLFRDLKA
+1282 
-1295 ARAAKEGDCDEEFVA
+1295 
-1310 SRGWFNRFKMRA
+1310 
-1322 NLHNLKVQDEAASG
+1322 
-1336 DLRAASDFPE
+1336 
-1346 MLKKIIEEGGYL
+1346 
-1358 TNAPSGITQDGSE
+1358 
-1371 TRISSRS
+1371 SSRC

-1383 QCRSGAQNKQV
+1383 LARCRSSAQNKQV

-1417 GPVAQSELAGGH
+1417 GPLAQSELGGGH

-1439 PMAPGVSPRLALE
+1439 PVAPEVSPRPALE
-1452 TEELVIKPPGNY
+1452 SEELLVKTSGNY

-1490 GDMGL
+1490 GDLGI
-1495 SKKCFETGHLENDI
+1495 SKKCYEAGHLENGI
-1509 TESCAATHSKEFGEG
+1509 TESCAASHLKEFGGG
-1524 TAKLFDKP
+1524 TTKIFDKP
-1532 RKRKRQRHVTAKM
+1532 RKRKRQRHTTAKV
-1545 QCKKLRNDRAS
+1545 QCKKAKNDDSS
-1556 KETAGSE
+1556 KETPRSE
-1563 GELMAH
+1563 GELMTH
-1569 GMAASPKEA
+1569 RTTGSPKE
-1578 TEDGAEQDHGMP
+1578 TIEEGVEQDHGMP
-1590 ASKRMQGERGGGA
+1590 ASKKMQGERGGGA

-1613 EKLGE
+1613 EKVGE

-1643 KFICNECHTGIH
+1643 KFICNECRTGIH

-1703 CITCHAANPASVTA
+1703 CITCHAANPASVSA
-1717 SKGRLMR
+1717 SKETGSRCVVRAGLKLLASSDPPASASLSAGITGRLMR

-1906 ARFEELKAQRELRQ
+1906 ARFEELKAQKELRQ

-1958 CNCKAADENPCGIDS
+1958 CNCKATDENPCGIDS

-1997 QCFTK
+1997 QCFSK

-2019 LRTKIDIKKGEF
+2019 LRTKTDIKKGEF

-2169 KRRTQGEVTKER
+2169 KRRTQGEITKER

-2290 PLPPG
+2290 PLPAG
-2295 ATSHPAEQSSG
+2295 TNTHPAEQSSG
-2306 MAAQGPKTSEKP
+2306 VAAQGPKMSDKP
-2318 PADNNQ
+2318 PVDTNQ

-2330 KALAGSGQRTPQPER
+2330 KALAGTCQRPLLPER

-2359 IKDLAGPGT
+2359 VRDLAGSGT
-2368 KSQSSGSSQKSV
+2368 KPQSLIPSQRPL
-2380 DRSLAVGGAR
+2380 DRPPAMAGPR
-2390 PHLSGKPSPV
+2390 PQLSDKPSPV
-2400 TSPSSSPSV
+2400 TGPSSSPSV
-2409 KSQPLGRP
+2409 ISQPLERP
-2417 LGAPRL
+2417 VGTADPRL
-2423 DKSIGAAGPR
+2423 DKSIGAASSR
-2433 PQPLEKAP
+2433 PQSLEKTP
-2441 VPTGLRLPPSDRLLI
+2441 VPTGLRLPPPDRLLI
-2456 TSGPKPQTSDRPP
+2456 PSSPKPQTSDRPP
-2469 DKPHASLSQRLPPPE
+2469 DKSHASLSQRLPPPE

-2514 ALVMDLIDLAPRQKE
+2514 ALVMDLIDLTPRQKE
-2529 RAPSPHEGTPQ
+2529 QASSPHEVIAQ
-2540 ADEKIPVLESTA
+2540 ADEKMPVLESSS
-2552 WPASKGLGQMPR
+2552 WPANKSLGHMPR
-2564 AVERISMSDPV
+2564 AVEKGSMSESRLQPS
-2575 LPPPG
+2575 G
-2580 KAAAPSKHPWQ
+2580 KTSAPSEHPWQ

-2600 LLPQPPAKAFLY
+2600 LLSQPPAKAFLY
-2612 EPTTQASGRAPT
+2612 EPATQASGRAPAGA
-2624 ESEQTPGL
+2624 EQTPGPPI
-2632 ASQASGLLKQMAGGH
+2632 QPSGLGKQAKQMGGGH

-2655 GTALSGQSFR
+2655 SGQSYR
-2665 PLGNAPASLPSE
+2665 SLGKAPVSLPTE
-2677 EKKLATTEQSPWLLG
+2677 EKKLTTTEQSPWALG
-2692 KTPLGPGLWPIV
+2692 KASPGAGLWPMV
-2704 AGQALTPSRWSSGS
+2704 AGQTLAQSCWSAGS
-2718 TQTLAQTCWSIGRGQ
+2718 TKTLAQTCWSLGRGQ

-2741 VPALNQAPSNHKC
+2741 LPALNQAPSSHKC

>member
-8 PRRNCLLPFSN
+8 PRRNCLLSFSN
-19 PVNIDAP
+19 PVNLDAP

-31 PFGNGQSDFSEPLN
+31 PFGNGQSNFSEPLN

-128 QESSCNNSPE
+128 QEPSCNNSPE
-138 LQDDPDS
+138 LQVKVTKTIKNGFLHFENFTCVDDADVDSEMDPEQPVTEDESIEEIFEETQTNATCNYEPKSENGVKVAMGNEQDSTSESRHGAVKSPFLPLAPQTETQKNKQRNEVDGSNEKAAFLPVPLSLGDTNVTIEEQLNSINLSFQDDPDS

-167 LPFCQPKKKPAPL
+167 LPFCQPKKKSMPL

-230 GDPSEKAWV
+230 GDPSERAWV

-262 GKQKEKEYRHKVPQK
+262 GKQKEKGYRHKVPQK

-284 SVGLAEQYDDPKGSK
+284 SVGLAEQYDVPKESK
-299 NRKCVRSSIKLDSE
+299 NRKCVRSSNKLDSE
-313 EDMPFEDCPN
+313 EDMPFEDCAN
-323 DPESEQDLLLNGCL
+323 DPESEHDLLLNGCL

-353 PCAKSRVRKTVDNPK
+353 PCAKSRVRKSSDNPK
-368 RTSVKKSHIQFE
+368 RTSLKKSHMQFE
-380 AHKDERRGKIPENLG
+380 AHKEERRGKIPENLG

-417 SLTGSSLT
+417 SLTGSNSA
-425 GSSPTARSFL
+425 PRNFL
-435 FSSCGKNT
+435 FPSCGKNT
-443 AKKDFETS
+443 AKTDFESS
-451 NCDSLLGLPEASLI
+451 NCDSLLGLPEGALI
-465 AKRSGE
+465 SKPGDQ
-471 KKKPQRGLVCSSKV
+471 KKPQRGLVCSSKV
-485 QLCYIGA
+485 QLCYIEA

-522 ESDNSVLE
+522 ESDSSVLE
-530 ITDTFD
+530 ITDAFE
-536 RTESMLSM
+536 RTENMLSI
-544 QKNEKV
+544 QKDEKT
-550 KYSRFPAT
+550 KYSRFPTT
-558 NSRVKAKQKTL
+558 NTRVKAKQKSL

-575 DHLMDCTKTTEPR
+575 DHLMDCTKIAEPG
-588 TETSPGNLSDPK
+588 TETSQGNLSDLK
-600 ASTLICKAPSDFRND
+600 VSTLTCKSSSDFTND
-615 SLSPKFNTPSRISSE
+615 SLPPKFNSSIISSE
-630 NSLAKSGAGN
+630 NSLIKGRTTN
-640 QILLH
+640 QVLLP

-660 KENPVVVEPPVSN
+660 KENPVVAEPSITN
-673 EDCSLKCCSS
+673 EDSSLKCCSS
-683 DTKGSPLAS
+683 DTKGSSLVS

-739 EDVSDSGTPKP
+739 EDVSDSGTSKP
-750 PKPLL
+750 SKPLL
-755 YTSASGQNHMPI
+755 FTSASGQNHIPI

-779 LKDMHDSKTKEQRL
+779 LKDMHDNKTKEQRL
-793 MTSQNLVSYRS
+793 MTAQNLVSYRS

-810 SASSPAGASKVL
+810 SSSTPSGAPKVL
-822 VTGGST
+822 TTGGST
-828 HSADKNGSGT
+828 HSSGKNGDGT
-838 QDSAHPSSTGGDSA
+838 QDSAHPSPSGANSA
-852 LPGELSTSL
+852 LSGELSTSL
-861 PNLVFDNRDRCASG
+861 PGLVSDRRDLSAPG

-889 SKLLSKLEDGFS
+889 SKPLSKLQDGFS
-901 THLGKN
+901 HLGKN

-912 ALKTERKRKPNRLP
+912 ALKTERKRKLNRLP
-926 EALEGALQGDRE
+926 GVTLEAALQGE
-938 GAGSVSVSAKGEEE
+938 KESGGSVCVSSRGGGEDPGKEE
-952 DAGKKEHFQL
+952 LQL
-962 KGHLPNEENT
+962 KGHLTSEDSA
-972 HLPDVHFD
+972 HFSDLHFD
-980 NKVKEPDIDKL
+980 DKIGQSDSNKIPEKAP
-991 SDNASSLE
+991 SFE
-999 NRKGPELDSEMHSE
+999 NRKGPELDSEMPSE
-1013 NDEHNGVRQVVPKKR
+1013 NDEHTGVHQVVPKKR
-1028 WQHLNQRRTKPRKR
+1028 WQRLNQRRTKPRKR
-1042 TNRFREKEN
+1042 TNRFKEKEN
-1051 SEGAFGVLLPGDHVQ
+1051 SEGVFGVLLPGDPVQ
-1066 KGDDP
+1066 KGDDL
-1071 PEHKSTSTSILEDA
+1071 PEHRSTSTNILENGLTD
-1085 PTNPNCTGCLDSVGP
+1085 PNCTGSLDSAVP
-1100 QLNVCD
+1100 RLNVCD
-1106 KTNANVEVEK
+1106 KTNASIEEMEK
-1116 ERGIPSLTPQSE
+1116 EPGIPSLTPQTE
-1128 HPEPVVPSEKKR
+1128 LTEPAVRSEKKR

-1168 QEQVLKRKSDA
+1168 QEQVLK
-1179 TAGDVSKK
+1179 V
-1187 RKTITIENKVE
+1187 N
-1198 IIKRSERGEPPSV
+1198 
-1211 IGKALG
+1211 
-1217 CSRSTIGN
+1217 SR
-1225 ILKDKVR
+1225 
-1232 IMEHVK
+1232 
-1238 GSAPMK
+1238 
-1244 AAIITK
+1244 
-1250 PRNGLIIEMEKLL
+1250 
-1263 LIWLNDQ
+1263 
-1270 SQRDK
+1270 
-1275 PISLTLV
+1275 
-1282 QEKAQSLFRDLKA
+1282 
-1295 ARAAKEGDCDEEFVA
+1295 C
-1310 SRGWFNRFKMRA
+1310 
-1322 NLHNLKVQDEAASG
+1322 
-1336 DLRAASDFPE
+1336 
-1346 MLKKIIEEGGYL
+1346 
-1358 TNAPSGITQDGSE
+1358 
-1371 TRISSRS
+1371 

-1383 QCRSGAQNKQV
+1383 LARCRSSAQNKQV

-1417 GPVAQSELAGGH
+1417 GPLAQSELGGGH

-1439 PMAPGVSPRLALE
+1439 PVALEVSPRLALE
-1452 TEELVIKPPGNY
+1452 PEDLLAKPSGNY

-1490 GDMGL
+1490 GDLAL
-1495 SKKCFETGHLENDI
+1495 SKKCYETGHVENEI
-1509 TESCAATHSKEFGEG
+1509 TESSTSTHSKEFGEG
-1524 TAKLFDKP
+1524 TTKIYDKP
-1532 RKRKRQRHVTAKM
+1532 RKRKRQRHAIAKV
-1545 QCKKLRNDRAS
+1545 QCKRVRNDNPS
-1556 KETAGSE
+1556 KEAVSSE
-1563 GELMAH
+1563 GELMTH
-1569 GMAASPKEA
+1569 RSAASPKEA
-1578 TEDGAEQDHGMP
+1578 VEDGVEHDHGMP

-1643 KFICNECHTGIH
+1643 KFICNECRTGIH

-1663 GEDVKRCLLPL
+1663 GENVKRCLLPL

-1703 CITCHAANPASVTA
+1703 CITCHAANPASVSA

-1906 ARFEELKAQRELRQ
+1906 ARFEELKAQKELRQ

-1958 CNCKAADENPCGIDS
+1958 CNCKATDENPCGIDS

-2019 LRTKIDIKKGEF
+2019 LRTKTDIKKGEF

-2143 FLGVRPKNQPIAT
+2143 FLGVRPKNQPIVT

-2295 ATSHPAEQSSG
+2295 ASSHPAEQSSG
-2306 MAAQGPKTSEKP
+2306 KTAQGSKMSEKP
-2318 PADNNQ
+2318 PADTNQ
-2324 TLSLSK
+2324 ALSK
-2330 KALAGSGQRTPQPER
+2330 KALAGTCQRPPLPER
-2345 PLERTDSRPQPLDR
+2345 SLERTDSRPQPLDR
-2359 IKDLAGPGT
+2359 VRDLAGPGT
-2368 KSQSSGSSQKSV
+2368 KSQSLGLNQRPLDRTPVIGGPRSQLSEKS
-2380 DRSLAVGGAR
+2380 
-2390 PHLSGKPSPV
+2390 SPV
-2400 TSPSSSPSV
+2400 TGPSSPPPV
-2409 KSQPLGRP
+2409 RSQALERP
-2417 LGAPRL
+2417 VGTAGSRL
-2423 DKSIGAAGPR
+2423 DKSIGAASPR

-2441 VPTGLRLPPSDRLLI
+2441 VPTGLRLPPPDRLLI
-2456 TSGPKPQTSDRPP
+2456 TSGSKPQTSDRPS
-2469 DKPHASLSQRLPPPE
+2469 DKSHASLSQRLPPPENQRLPPPE

-2514 ALVMDLIDLAPRQKE
+2514 ALVMDLIDLTPCQKE

-2540 ADEKIPVLESTA
+2540 ADEKIPVMESSS
-2552 WPASKGLGQMPR
+2552 WPTSKGLGQMPR
-2564 AVERISMSDPV
+2564 AGERGSVSDPV
-2575 LPPPG
+2575 LSPPG
-2580 KAAAPSKHPWQ
+2580 KAATPSKHPWQ
-2591 AVKSLTQAR
+2591 AVKSLTQSR
-2600 LLPQPPAKAFLY
+2600 LLSQPSAKAFLY
-2612 EPTTQASGRAPT
+2612 EPATQASGRAPA
-2624 ESEQTPGL
+2624 EAEQTPGL
-2632 ASQASGLLKQMAGGH
+2632 IKQIAGGQ

-2655 GTALSGQSFR
+2655 GTTLSGQSFR
-2665 PLGNAPASLPSE
+2665 PLGNAPASLISE
-2677 EKKLATTEQSPWLLG
+2677 EKLPTTEQSPWVLG
-2692 KTPLGPGLWPIV
+2692 KASQGSGIWPMV
-2704 AGQALTPSRWSSGS
+2704 AGQTLTPSCWSSGS
-2718 TQTLAQTCWSIGRGQ
+2718 TQTLAQTCWSLGRGQ

-2741 VPALNQAPSNHKC
+2741 VPALNQAPSSHKC

>member
-1 MDQTCEI
+1 M
-8 PRRNCLLPFSN
+8 
-19 PVNIDAP
+19 
-26 EDKDS
+26 
-31 PFGNGQSDFSEPLN
+31 PLK
-45 GCTMQLPTASG
+45 T
-56 TSQNAYGQDSPS
+56 
-68 CYIPLRRLQDL
+68 R
-79 ASMINV
+79 
-85 EYLNGS
+85 
-91 ADGSE
+91 
-96 SFQDPEKSDSRA
+96 
-108 QSPVVCT
+108 
-115 SLSPGGPTALPMK
+115 TAL
-128 QESSCNNSPE
+128 S
-138 LQDDPDS
+138 DDPDS

-167 LPFCQPKKKPAPL
+167 LPFCQPKKKSTPL

-200 RICSDPLINTHS
+200 KICSDPLINTHS

-230 GDPSEKAWV
+230 GDPSERAWV

-262 GKQKEKEYRHKVPQK
+262 GKQKEKGYRHKVPQK

-284 SVGLAEQYDDPKGSK
+284 SVGLAEQYDVPKGSK
-299 NRKCVRSSIKLDSE
+299 NRKCVSSSIKLDSE
-313 EDMPFEDCPN
+313 EDMPFEDCTN
-323 DPESEQDLLLNGCL
+323 DPESEHDLLLNGCL
-337 NSLAFDSEHS
+337 KSLAFDSEHS

-353 PCAKSRVRKTVDNPK
+353 PCAKSRARKSTDNPK
-368 RTSVKKSHIQFE
+368 RICVKKGHMQFE
-380 AHKDERRGKIPENLG
+380 ANKEERRGKIPENLG
-395 LNFISGDVSD
+395 INFISGDVCD

-417 SLTGSSLT
+417 SLTG
-425 GSSPTARSFL
+425 GSSAPGGFL
-435 FSSCGKNT
+435 FSSCVKNP
-443 AKKDFETS
+443 AKKEFETS
-451 NCDSLLGLPEASLI
+451 NCDSLLGLSEGALI
-465 AKRSGE
+465 SKRSGE
-471 KKKPQRGLVCSSKV
+471 KKKLQQGLVCSSKV
-485 QLCYIGA
+485 QLCYIKA
-492 GDEEKRS
+492 SDEEKRS

-522 ESDNSVLE
+522 DSDNSVLE
-530 ITDTFD
+530 ITDAFD
-536 RTESMLSM
+536 RTENMSLP
-544 QKNEKV
+544 KNEKV
-550 KYSRFPAT
+550 KYSRYPAT
-558 NSRVKAKQKTL
+558 NTKVKAKQKSL
-569 ITNSHT
+569 ITNSLT
-575 DHLMDCTKTTEPR
+575 DHLTDCTKTAESG
-588 TETSPGNLSDPK
+588 TETSQANLSDFK
-600 ASTLICKAPSDFRND
+600 VSTLVHKPQMDFRND
-615 SLSPKFNTPSRISSE
+615 GFSTKFNTPSSICSE
-630 NSLAKSGAGN
+630 NSLIKGGSTN
-640 QILLH
+640 QALLH

-660 KENPVVVEPPVSN
+660 KENPAVEPPVTN

-692 ISKSGKV
+692 ISKSGKG

-713 DSSDIETAVVKHV
+713 DSNDIETAVVKHV

-739 EDVSDSGTPKP
+739 EDVGESGTSKP

-755 YTSASGQNHMPI
+755 FSSASSQNHIPI

-793 MTSQNLVSYRS
+793 MTAQNVVSYRS
-804 PGLVDC
+804 PGLGDC
-810 SASSPAGASKVL
+810 STSSSLGTSKVL
-822 VTGGST
+822 VSGASN
-828 HSADKNGSGT
+828 HNSEKNGDGT
-838 QDSAHPSSTGGDSA
+838 QDPVYPSPSGGDSA
-852 LPGELSTSL
+852 LSGELSASL
-861 PNLVFDNRDRCASG
+861 PGLVSDRRDLPASG

-889 SKLLSKLEDGFS
+889 SKPSSKLQDGFS
-901 THLGKN
+901 GQMGKN
-907 TVNRK
+907 TANHK
-912 ALKTERKRKPNRLP
+912 ALKTERKRKLNRIPAVIP
-926 EALEGALQGDRE
+926 EAALPGDRQNAASE
-938 GAGSVSVSAKGEEE
+938 NGSLRGGEDPAKEEPL
-952 DAGKKEHFQL
+952 QL
-962 KGHLPNEENT
+962 MGHLTSEDSAHFSDT
-972 HLPDVHFD
+972 HFD
-980 NKVKEPDIDKL
+980 KVNQSEPDKIEKGPIF
-991 SDNASSLE
+991 E
-999 NRKGPELDSEMHSE
+999 NRKGPDLDSEMNSD
-1013 NDEHNGVRQVVPKKR
+1013 NDEPNGVNQVVPKKR
-1028 WQHLNQRRTKPRKR
+1028 WQRLNQRRTKPRKR

-1051 SEGAFGVLLPGDHVQ
+1051 SEGSFGVSLSADPVK
-1066 KGDDP
+1066 KGGEFPEQSP
-1071 PEHKSTSTSILEDA
+1071 PSTDILEDVL
-1085 PTNPNCTGCLDSVGP
+1085 TDPNHPGHFDSVGP
-1100 QLNVCD
+1100 LLNVCD
-1106 KTNANVEVEK
+1106 KSSANTEEMEK
-1116 ERGIPSLTPQSE
+1116 EPTIPTLTPQPE
-1128 HPEPVVPSEKKR
+1128 LPEPVVRSEKKR

-1168 QEQVLKRKSDA
+1168 QEQVH
-1179 TAGDVSKK
+1179 
-1187 RKTITIENKVE
+1187 KV
-1198 IIKRSERGEPPSV
+1198 
-1211 IGKALG
+1211 
-1217 CSRSTIGN
+1217 
-1225 ILKDKVR
+1225 
-1232 IMEHVK
+1232 
-1238 GSAPMK
+1238 
-1244 AAIITK
+1244 
-1250 PRNGLIIEMEKLL
+1250 
-1263 LIWLNDQ
+1263 
-1270 SQRDK
+1270 
-1275 PISLTLV
+1275 
-1282 QEKAQSLFRDLKA
+1282 
-1295 ARAAKEGDCDEEFVA
+1295 
-1310 SRGWFNRFKMRA
+1310 
-1322 NLHNLKVQDEAASG
+1322 
-1336 DLRAASDFPE
+1336 
-1346 MLKKIIEEGGYL
+1346 
-1358 TNAPSGITQDGSE
+1358 
-1371 TRISSRS
+1371 SSRC
-1378 EEESL
+1378 EEENL
-1383 QCRSGAQNKQV
+1383 LARSQPNAQNKQV

-1417 GPVAQSELAGGH
+1417 GPLSHSELGGGH

-1439 PMAPGVSPRLALE
+1439 PVALEVSPRPPLKS
-1452 TEELVIKPPGNY
+1452 EELLVKTPGNY

-1490 GDMGL
+1490 GDLGL
-1495 SKKCFETGHLENDI
+1495 SKKCYEADHLENNI
-1509 TESCAATHSKEFGEG
+1509 TESCAASHPKKFGGG
-1524 TAKLFDKP
+1524 TTKMFDKP
-1532 RKRKRQRHVTAKM
+1532 RRRKRQRHIIAKM
-1545 QCKKLRNDRAS
+1545 HCKRVKNEDSSR
-1556 KETAGSE
+1556 ETPGSE
-1563 GELMAH
+1563 GELMTH
-1569 GMAASPKEA
+1569 RMAASLKEA
-1578 TEDGAEQDHGMP
+1578 VEEGIENDPGMP
-1590 ASKRMQGERGGGA
+1590 ASKKLQGERGGGA

-1643 KFICNECHTGIH
+1643 KFICNECRTGIH

-1906 ARFEELKAQRELRQ
+1906 ARFEELKAQKELRQ

-1958 CNCKAADENPCGIDS
+1958 CNCKATDDNPCGIDS

-2019 LRTKIDIKKGEF
+2019 LRTKTDIKKGEF

-2169 KRRTQGEVTKER
+2169 KRRSQGEITKER

-2290 PLPPG
+2290 PLTPG
-2295 ATSHPAEQSSG
+2295 PSTHLAEQQSSG
-2306 MAAQGPKTSEKP
+2306 LADQGPKMLEKA
-2318 PADNNQ
+2318 PAEASQ
-2324 TLSLSK
+2324 TSLSK
-2330 KALAGSGQRTPQPER
+2330 KPLAGTCQRPPPPERPSDRTDSRPPPVERVRALAGSGTKPQSLVP
-2345 PLERTDSRPQPLDR
+2345 
-2359 IKDLAGPGT
+2359 
-2368 KSQSSGSSQKSV
+2368 SQKSL
-2380 DRSLAVGGAR
+2380 DRPSTVGGPR
-2390 PHLSGKPSPV
+2390 TQLSDKPSPV
-2400 TSPSSSPSV
+2400 TGPRSSPAV
-2409 KSQPLGRP
+2409 RSQPLERP
-2417 LGAPRL
+2417 LGTADPRL
-2423 DKSIGAAGPR
+2423 DKSIGAASPR
-2433 PQPLEKAP
+2433 PQSLEKTP
-2441 VPTGLRLPPSDRLLI
+2441 VPTVLRLPPSERLLV
-2456 TSGPKPQTSDRPP
+2456 TSSPKPQTSDRSP
-2469 DKPHASLSQRLPPPE
+2469 DKSHASLTPRFPPPD

-2514 ALVMDLIDLAPRQKE
+2514 ALVMDLIDLTSRQKE
-2529 RAPSPHEGTPQ
+2529 RAASPHEATPQ
-2540 ADEKIPVLESTA
+2540 ADEKMPVLESSS
-2552 WPASKGLGQMPR
+2552 WLASKGLGQMSR
-2564 AVERISMSDPV
+2564 VVERGSVSDPV
-2575 LPPPG
+2575 LQPPG
-2580 KAAAPSKHPWQ
+2580 KAVAPLEHPWQ

-2600 LLPQPPAKAFLY
+2600 LLSPSPAKAFLY
-2612 EPTTQASGRAPT
+2612 EAANQAAGRAPAGA
-2624 ESEQTPGL
+2624 EQMPGPP
-2632 ASQASGLLKQMAGGH
+2632 SQALGLVKQVKQMAGGH
-2647 QLPGLAAK
+2647 QVPGLGAK
-2655 GTALSGQSFR
+2655 SGQSFR
-2665 PLGNAPASLPSE
+2665 PLGKATSSLSTE
-2677 EKKLATTEQSPWLLG
+2677 EKKLTTTEQSPWALG
-2692 KTPLGPGLWPIV
+2692 KTSPGPGLWPML
-2704 AGQALTPSRWSSGS
+2704 AGHTLAQSCWSSGS
-2718 TQTLAQTCWSIGRGQ
+2718 TQTLAQTCWSLGRGQ
-2733 DPKPEQNT
+2733 EPKPEQNT
-2741 VPALNQAPSNHKC
+2741 FSTLNQAPSSHKY

>member
-1 MDQTCEI
+1 MDQTCELS
-8 PRRNCLLPFSN
+8 RRNCLLPFSN
-19 PVNIDAP
+19 PVNLDAP
-26 EDKDS
+26 ADKDS
-31 PFGNGQSDFSEPLN
+31 PFGNGQSNFSEPLN
-45 GCTMQLPTASG
+45 GCTMQLSTASG

-108 QSPVVCT
+108 QSPIVCT
-115 SLSPGGPTALPMK
+115 SLSPGGPTALAMK
-128 QESSCNNSPE
+128 QEPCCNNSPE
-138 LQDDPDS
+138 LQLKVTKTFKNGFLHFENFTCVDDVDSEMDPEQPVTEDESIEEIFEETQTNATCNYEPKSENGVEVAMGSEQDSTTESRNGAVKSPFLPLAPQTETQKNKQRNEVDGSNEKTALLPAPFSLGVTNVTIEEQLNSINLSFQDDPDS

-167 LPFCQPKKKPAPL
+167 LPFCQPKKKSTPL

-212 KMKVSNR
+212 KMKVANR
-219 RPYRQYYVEAF
+219 RPYREYYVEAF
-230 GDPSEKAWV
+230 GDPSERAWV

-250 HQFEELPVLRRR
+250 HQFEELPVLRKR
-262 GKQKEKEYRHKVPQK
+262 GKQKEKGYRHKVPQK

-284 SVGLAEQYDDPKGSK
+284 SVGLAEQYDVPKGSK
-299 NRKCVRSSIKLDSE
+299 NRKCVTSSVKLDSE
-313 EDMPFEDCPN
+313 EDMPFEDCTN
-323 DPESEQDLLLNGCL
+323 DPESEHDLLLNGCL
-337 NSLAFDSEHS
+337 KSLAFDSEHS

-353 PCAKSRVRKTVDNPK
+353 PCAKSRTRKSSDNPK
-368 RTSVKKSHIQFE
+368 RTNVKKGIMQFE
-380 AHKDERRGKIPENLG
+380 AHTEERRSKIPENLG

-417 SLTGSSLT
+417 SLTGSS
-425 GSSPTARSFL
+425 TAPGSFL
-435 FSSCGKNT
+435 FSSCGKNS
-443 AKKDFETS
+443 AKKEFETS
-451 NCDSLLGLPEASLI
+451 NCDSLLGLSEGALI
-465 AKRSGE
+465 SKHPGE
-471 KKKPQRGLVCSSKV
+471 KKKLQRGLVCSSKV

-514 LDPLDHSS
+514 LDPVEPSS

-536 RTESMLSM
+536 RRENILSM
-544 QKNEKV
+544 QKNEKM
-550 KYSRFPAT
+550 KYSRYPAT
-558 NSRVKAKQKTL
+558 NTRVKTKQKSL
-569 ITNSHT
+569 INSHT
-575 DHLMDCTKTTEPR
+575 DHLIDCTKTVDPG
-588 TETSPGNLSDPK
+588 TETSQVNLSDLK
-600 ASTLICKAPSDFRND
+600 VTTLIHKPQSDFRND
-615 SLSPKFNTPSRISSE
+615 GLSPKFNTPSSISSE
-630 NSLAKSGAGN
+630 NSLIKGGTTN
-640 QILLH
+640 QALLH
-645 SKSKQPKIRSIKCKH
+645 SKSKQPKFRTIKCKH
-660 KENPVVVEPPVSN
+660 KENPVMVEPQITN

-692 ISKSGKV
+692 ISKSGKA
-699 DGLKLLSNMHEKTR
+699 DGLKLLNNMHEKTR
-713 DSSDIETAVVKHV
+713 DSNDIETAVVKHV
-726 LSELKELSYRSLS
+726 LSELKELSYRSLGD
-739 EDVSDSGTPKP
+739 DVSDSGTSKP
-750 PKPLL
+750 SKPLL
-755 YTSASGQNHMPI
+755 FSSASSQNHLPI

-793 MTSQNLVSYRS
+793 MTAQNLASYRS
-804 PGLVDC
+804 PVRGDC
-810 SASSPAGASKVL
+810 STSSPVAAPKVL
-822 VTGGST
+822 VSGGST
-828 HSADKNGSGT
+828 HNSEKNGDGT
-838 QDSAHPSSTGGDSA
+838 QDSAHPNSSGDSV
-852 LPGELSTSL
+852 LSGELSASL
-861 PNLVFDNRDRCASG
+861 PGVVSDRRDLPASS

-889 SKLLSKLEDGFS
+889 SKPSSKFRDVFS
-901 THLGKN
+901 AQVAKN

-912 ALKTERKRKPNRLP
+912 ALKTERKRKLNRLP
-926 EALEGALQGDRE
+926 AVTLETALQGDKESGCSVNGPSRG
-938 GAGSVSVSAKGEEE
+938 GAEDLGKEEPLQLMGPLKSE
-952 DAGKKEHFQL
+952 DTQFSS
-962 KGHLPNEENT
+962 
-972 HLPDVHFD
+972 VHFD
-980 NKVKEPDIDKL
+980 KQSDPDKILEKGPPF
-991 SDNASSLE
+991 E
-999 NRKGPELDSEMHSE
+999 NRKGPELDSEMNSE
-1013 NDEHNGVRQVVPKKR
+1013 NDESSGINQVVPKKR
-1028 WQHLNQRRTKPRKR
+1028 WQRLNQRRTKPGKR
-1042 TNRFREKEN
+1042 TSRFREKEN
-1051 SEGAFGVLLPGDHVQ
+1051 SEGAFGVLLPSDPVQ
-1066 KGDDP
+1066 KGGDDF
-1071 PEHKSTSTSILEDA
+1071 PENRTPTSTNILED
-1085 PTNPNCTGCLDSVGP
+1085 TLTDPNHASHVDSVGP
-1100 QLNVCD
+1100 PLNVCD
-1106 KTNANVEVEK
+1106 KSSASTEDMEK
-1116 ERGIPSLTPQSE
+1116 EPVIPNLTPQAE
-1128 HPEPVVPSEKKR
+1128 LPEPAVRSEKKR

-1158 FAPKKKQKKV
+1158 FAPKKKKKV
-1168 QEQVLKRKSDA
+1168 QEQVH
-1179 TAGDVSKK
+1179 
-1187 RKTITIENKVE
+1187 KV
-1198 IIKRSERGEPPSV
+1198 
-1211 IGKALG
+1211 
-1217 CSRSTIGN
+1217 
-1225 ILKDKVR
+1225 
-1232 IMEHVK
+1232 
-1238 GSAPMK
+1238 
-1244 AAIITK
+1244 
-1250 PRNGLIIEMEKLL
+1250 
-1263 LIWLNDQ
+1263 
-1270 SQRDK
+1270 
-1275 PISLTLV
+1275 
-1282 QEKAQSLFRDLKA
+1282 
-1295 ARAAKEGDCDEEFVA
+1295 
-1310 SRGWFNRFKMRA
+1310 
-1322 NLHNLKVQDEAASG
+1322 
-1336 DLRAASDFPE
+1336 
-1346 MLKKIIEEGGYL
+1346 
-1358 TNAPSGITQDGSE
+1358 
-1371 TRISSRS
+1371 SSRC
-1378 EEESL
+1378 EEENL
-1383 QCRSGAQNKQV
+1383 VARCRTSAQNKQV

-1417 GPVAQSELAGGH
+1417 GPLAQSELGGGH

-1439 PMAPGVSPRLALE
+1439 PVAPEVSLRPALE
-1452 TEELVIKPPGNY
+1452 SEELLVKTPGNY

-1490 GDMGL
+1490 GDLGF
-1495 SKKCFETGHLENDI
+1495 SKKCYEAGHFENGI
-1509 TESCAATHSKEFGEG
+1509 TNSCAASHLKEFVGG
-1524 TAKLFDKP
+1524 TTKIFDKP
-1532 RKRKRQRHVTAKM
+1532 RKRKRQRHITAKV
-1545 QCKKLRNDRAS
+1545 QCKKVKNDDSS
-1556 KETAGSE
+1556 KETPNPE
-1563 GELMAH
+1563 GELMNH
-1569 GMAASPKEA
+1569 RTDASPKE
-1578 TEDGAEQDHGMP
+1578 TVEEGVEHDSGMS
-1590 ASKRMQGERGGGA
+1590 ASKKMQGERGGGA

-1643 KFICNECHTGIH
+1643 KFICNECRTGIH

-1703 CITCHAANPASVTA
+1703 CITCHAANPASVSA

-1906 ARFEELKAQRELRQ
+1906 ARFEELKAQKELRQ

-1958 CNCKAADENPCGIDS
+1958 CNCKATDENPCGIDS

-1997 QCFTK
+1997 QCFSK

-2019 LRTKIDIKKGEF
+2019 LRTKTDIKKGEF

-2169 KRRTQGEVTKER
+2169 KRRSQGEITKER

-2219 KWECPWHQCDIC
+2219 KWECPWHQCDVC

-2290 PLPPG
+2290 PMPPSPS
-2295 ATSHPAEQSSG
+2295 THLTEQSSE
-2306 MAAQGPKTSEKP
+2306 MAAQGPKMSDKP
-2318 PADNNQ
+2318 PADAHQ
-2324 TLSLSK
+2324 TLPLSK
-2330 KALAGSGQRTPQPER
+2330 KALAGTCQRPLLPER
-2345 PLERTDSRPQPLDR
+2345 PLERTDSNSQLLDR
-2359 IKDLAGPGT
+2359 VRDLAGSGT
-2368 KSQSSGSSQKSV
+2368 KSQSLVSSQRPL
-2380 DRSLAVGGAR
+2380 DRPPAVEGPR
-2390 PHLSGKPSPV
+2390 PLLSDKPSPV
-2400 TSPSSSPSV
+2400 TSPNSSPSV
-2409 KSQPLGRP
+2409 RSQPLERP
-2417 LGAPRL
+2417 LGTADPRL
-2423 DKSIGAAGPR
+2423 DKSIGAASPR
-2433 PQPLEKAP
+2433 PHSLEKAP
-2441 VPTGLRLPPSDRLLI
+2441 APTGLRLPPPDRLLV
-2456 TSGPKPQTSDRPP
+2456 TSSPKPPTFDRPP
-2469 DKPHASLSQRLPPPE
+2469 DKSHASLSQRLPPPE

-2514 ALVMDLIDLAPRQKE
+2514 ALVMDLIDLTPRQKE
-2529 RAPSPHEGTPQ
+2529 RATSPHEITPQ
-2540 ADEKIPVLESTA
+2540 ADEKVPVLESSS
-2552 WPASKGLGQMPR
+2552 WSASKGLGHMPR
-2564 AVERISMSDPV
+2564 ALDKGSVSDP
-2575 LPPPG
+2575 LLQPPG
-2580 KAAAPSKHPWQ
+2580 KAEHPWQ

-2600 LLPQPPAKAFLY
+2600 LLSQPPAKAFLY
-2612 EPTTQASGRAPT
+2612 EPATQASGRVPAVA
-2624 ESEQTPGL
+2624 EQTPGPPNQ
-2632 ASQASGLLKQMAGGH
+2632 SPGLVKQTAGGQ
-2647 QLPGLAAK
+2647 QLPGFAAK
-2655 GTALSGQSFR
+2655 SGQSFR
-2665 PLGNAPASLPSE
+2665 SLGKAPASLPTE
-2677 EKKLATTEQSPWLLG
+2677 EKKLATTEQSPWALG
-2692 KTPLGPGLWPIV
+2692 KTSPGAGLWPIV
-2704 AGQALTPSRWSSGS
+2704 AGQTLAQSCWSAGS
-2718 TQTLAQTCWSIGRGQ
+2718 TQTLAQTCWSLGRGQ

-2741 VPALNQAPSNHKC
+2741 LPALNQAPSSHKC